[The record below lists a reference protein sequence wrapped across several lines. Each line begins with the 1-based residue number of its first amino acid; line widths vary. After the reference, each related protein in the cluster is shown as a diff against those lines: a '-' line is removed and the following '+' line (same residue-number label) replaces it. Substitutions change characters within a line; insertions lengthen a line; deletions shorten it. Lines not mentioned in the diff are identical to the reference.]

1 MKKTSI
7 FGKLAMG
14 LFAGLCFLTG
24 SGTATAQDTY
34 VKITSA
40 GELEIGQKY
49 LIVCEG
55 DGVAWSSDDL
65 GTAVSIS
72 DNTIV
77 TSIATDADEDGLPH
91 SFTLGGTTDAYT
103 FLDDFGNYIHY
114 QSGTTINRG
123 SETNWSISFEDN
135 GDALIQASSRYILY
149 RNAST
154 DFRAYTDLSQSGTN
168 PVQLYKKQ
176 EAAPDA
182 PTVSLQPSILDL
194 STTPNEATTGTIT
207 VTGANLTQDVTV
219 ALSGDNAAYFSADA
233 ETLTAADIMAE
244 GGKTL
249 TITYTPTEAGVH
261 TATLTL
267 SSDDLTNPVTA
278 TLNGVAIKEVA
289 NLAALYEDYANVNED
304 QTYTLSGNVVVT
316 HMDSYNDRIWVQ
328 DANQTDG
335 GSILLYQCGSVG
347 YDNIHVGDVISGLTG
362 TMLNYYDLL
371 EFLPT
376 ENLNVIETGRALYAD
391 TVTIADLQNVP
402 DHQSALVCIKNV
414 SFSASGTFETGEDY
428 NLSDG
433 SNAIDFYTNFFGAD
447 YIGEAIPEG
456 ELHITGIIGYSYNN
470 VKITARSLT
479 DFNTPGTII
488 IPAPTFS
495 PDPSVTY
502 TDSVEV
508 SIACSQSDAEIFYA
522 IDEAEFEAYD
532 QAFVI
537 KSSCSIRAI
546 AVVGE
551 DSSAVASATYTIR
564 ESWTPQGDTVLYE
577 PFDGFTAGTLEN
589 PSSTRIESQL
599 DEYTL
604 IPGWTGAVV
613 YQAGGSAKLGS
624 SSSQG
629 SLCTPALNL
638 DSERPFAVAF
648 KAMAWRNDA
657 TNLYVIVNG
666 DTTTVSGLDNSGS
679 YTEANMKPFVLSFG
693 PGQENTTIRFEGIRQ
708 SDARFFLDDIRVFY
722 TVEEASLTV
731 PANVE
736 IASLT
741 GQTTTQ
747 RVNVKGLFLTED
759 VNIACPE
766 GNFSVEPATLDAD
779 SVMRVNGADFNI
791 SYNGALSVDSVNL
804 TLTSGELSETIK
816 VYARAV
822 EMTEAANLAELYDH
836 YENLD
841 EEETF
846 RVTGDIVVTHT
857 DSYNTRIWAQDA
869 DMTDGASILI
879 FRAGDYGFENIKVGD
894 VIENLTGTMS
904 VYNNL
909 LEFQPTEALSV
920 SESGHALHADTLTV
934 AEIEAD
940 LLDYQSALVCIKG
953 VEFLTDGTFATGTNY
968 DLLQGQDTLVFRTD
982 YFGADYIGQNIP
994 SEELTIT
1001 GILTQFHDDAQITAR
1016 SLADFA
1022 LPADYLAA
1030 PVFSPAAGTY
1040 TDSMEVSI
1048 SCATEDAEIF
1058 YAIDDAEFTAY
1069 ENAFWIKNS
1078 CNIHAFATLNGE
1090 NSDTTTVAYTIRDTW
1105 TPAGDTLLYEP
1116 FDAFTTG
1123 DWNNDNVAEGS
1134 SDIAEDLDD
1143 YTLMPGWTGAKVYS
1157 VAGTAKMGTSSA
1169 LGYIALPALTLDQ
1182 DKEMFAVSFRAMAWN
1197 GDATTLRLVVN
1208 GDTILVEGLDNNGN
1222 NPDNFKSYSFLF
1234 ENDTEEADICFIGA
1248 KTSKGRFFL
1257 DDVRVCYMAAEPTLM
1272 VDETIEME
1280 AIAGQSTSTTVNV
1293 RGLYLAEDVT
1303 IICPQGHF
1311 SIDPTLLNA
1320 DSVMRS
1326 NGANFTVAY
1335 DGTDIL
1341 DSVSLTLTS
1350 GELSQTVMVYAR
1362 AVEMTQVANLAG
1374 LYDYYENLDEE
1385 ETFRVT
1391 GEIVVTH
1398 TDAFNTRIWAQ
1409 DADMTDGASI
1419 LIFRAG
1425 DYGFADIETGDV
1437 IEGLTGTMS
1446 VYNNLLEFLPTEDL
1460 NVTESGHALHVDTLS
1475 FTEIKAN
1482 LLDYQ
1487 SALVCVENVSFT
1499 TPDSAFT
1506 TGTNYDLLQDQ
1517 DSLVFRTDFYNADYI
1532 GEDIPTGQL
1541 NITGILTQYYDDAQL
1556 TARNMDDIQII
1567 RVANE
1572 AYANSM
1578 EARIYPN
1585 PTSGMFY
1592 IDIEGDAQ
1600 VDIFAANG
1608 TLVESLDLTAG
1619 LHEMNLAHKGIYF
1632 VRISNGKALTVKRV
1646 IVL

>member
-40 GELEIGQKY
+40 EELEIGQKY

-65 GTAVSIS
+65 GTTVSIS

-77 TSIATDADEDGLPH
+77 TTIATNANEESLPH

-123 SETNWSISFEDN
+123 SATNWGISFEDN
-135 GDALIQASSRYILY
+135 GDALIQASSRSILY

-182 PTVSLQPSILDL
+182 PTVSLQPSNLDL

-207 VTGANLTQDVTV
+207 ITGANLTQDITV
-219 ALSGDNAAYFSADA
+219 ALSGDNAGYFSADA

-328 DANQTDG
+328 DANQADG
-335 GSILLYQCGSVG
+335 GSMLLYQCGSVG

-376 ENLNVIETGRALYAD
+376 ENLNIIETGRALYAD

-414 SFSASGTFETGEDY
+414 SFSASGAFETGEDY
-428 NLSDG
+428 DLSDG

-470 VKITARSLT
+470 VKITARSLA

-629 SLCTPALNL
+629 GLCTPALNL

-657 TNLYVIVNG
+657 TNLNVIVNG

-791 SYNGALSVDSVNL
+791 SYNGALSVDSVTL

-816 VYARAV
+816 VYARAIENTQV
-822 EMTEAANLAELYDH
+822 DNLAALYD
-836 YENLD
+836 YYGNID
-841 EEETF
+841 AEEVF
-846 RVTGDIVVTHT
+846 SLRGKVVVTHKNN
-857 DSYNTRIWAQDA
+857 SNSRVWLQDEN
-869 DMTDGASILI
+869 MENGASILA
-879 FRAGDYGFENIKVGD
+879 FRAENYGYADLEVGD
-894 VIENLTGTMS
+894 VIENLTGTLE

-909 LEFQPTEALSV
+909 LEFRPTRTMTASDSNHILFVDTVSV
-920 SESGHALHADTLTV
+920 E
-934 AEIEAD
+934 EINNNILE
-940 LLDYQSALVCIKG
+940 YQSALVCVKDVVFSTEETTFTG
-953 VEFLTDGTFATGTNY
+953 GGNYTLTQGESSLTFRA
-968 DLLQGQDTLVFRTD
+968 D
-982 YFGADYIGQNIP
+982 YHNADYIGQAIP
-994 SEELTIT
+994 DDTISII
-1001 GILTQFHDDAQITAR
+1001 GIVTQYNDDIQLSAR
-1016 SLADFA
+1016 SLADF
-1022 LPADYLAA
+1022 LFPASYIPA
-1030 PVFSPAAGTY
+1030 PTFSPDPSVPY
-1040 TDSMEVSI
+1040 TDSVEVSI
-1048 SCATEDAEIF
+1048 ACSRDDADIF
-1058 YAIDDAEFTAY
+1058 YAIDEAGFEPYTQ
-1069 ENAFWIKNS
+1069 AFILKAS
-1078 CNIHAFATLNGE
+1078 STIRAIAVAGEDSSAVASAT
-1090 NSDTTTVAYTIRDTW
+1090 YTIREAW
-1105 TPAGDTLLYEP
+1105 VPQGDTVLYEP
-1116 FDAFTTG
+1116 FDAFAAG
-1123 DWNNDNVAEGS
+1123 DLSNESNPADGEDIS
-1134 SDIAEDLDD
+1134 SDLDI
-1143 YTLMPGWTGAKVYS
+1143 YTLMPGWTGSRVYQS
-1157 VAGTAKMGTSSA
+1157 VGTAKMGSSSA
-1169 LGYIALPALTLDQ
+1169 AGVLALPSLDLSGN
-1182 DKEMFAVSFRAMAWN
+1182 DGAFAISFRAKAWN
-1197 GDATTLRLVVN
+1197 NDTTAIHLIVN
-1208 GDTILVEGLDNNGN
+1208 GDTTTVGGLDNQGN
-1222 NPDNFKSYSFLF
+1222 SQANLREYVFFF
-1234 ENDTEEADICFIGA
+1234 ENGTENTTISFNAA
-1248 KTSKGRFFL
+1248 KANRARFFL
-1257 DDVRVCYMAAEPTLM
+1257 DDVRVYFAEAPACEAPSNLQVINPGCNPTVVVNWEGSAASFVVALM
-1272 VDETIEME
+1272 NAD
-1280 AIAGQSTSTTVNV
+1280 AS
-1293 RGLYLAEDVT
+1293 D
-1303 IICPQGHF
+1303 
-1311 SIDPTLLNA
+1311 TLLMDTVEEKTYEFVDITPNVEYGWA
-1320 DSVMRS
+1320 VASLCEDGSLLWTR
-1326 NGANFTVAY
+1326 GENFQV
-1335 DGTDIL
+1335 
-1341 DSVSLTLTS
+1341 TL
-1350 GELSQTVMVYAR
+1350 
-1362 AVEMTQVANLAG
+1362 
-1374 LYDYYENLDEE
+1374 
-1385 ETFRVT
+1385 
-1391 GEIVVTH
+1391 
-1398 TDAFNTRIWAQ
+1398 
-1409 DADMTDGASI
+1409 
-1419 LIFRAG
+1419 
-1425 DYGFADIETGDV
+1425 
-1437 IEGLTGTMS
+1437 
-1446 VYNNLLEFLPTEDL
+1446 
-1460 NVTESGHALHVDTLS
+1460 
-1475 FTEIKAN
+1475 
-1482 LLDYQ
+1482 
-1487 SALVCVENVSFT
+1487 
-1499 TPDSAFT
+1499 
-1506 TGTNYDLLQDQ
+1506 
-1517 DSLVFRTDFYNADYI
+1517 
-1532 GEDIPTGQL
+1532 
-1541 NITGILTQYYDDAQL
+1541 
-1556 TARNMDDIQII
+1556 
-1567 RVANE
+1567 ANE
-1572 AYANSM
+1572 ALDAINV
-1578 EARIYPN
+1578 RLYPN
-1585 PTSGMFY
+1585 PTSGLFY
-1592 IDIEGDAQ
+1592 LELNRDAHAD
-1600 VDIFAANG
+1600 VFSANG
-1608 TLVESLDLTAG
+1608 TLMESLDLKAG
-1619 LHEMNLAHKGIYF
+1619 LNEMNLTQKGVYF
-1632 VRISNGKALTVKRV
+1632 VRVSNGKTSTVKRV
-1646 IVL
+1646 VVR

>member
-40 GELEIGQKY
+40 EELEIGQKY

-55 DGVAWSSDDL
+55 DSVAWSSDDL
-65 GTAVSIS
+65 GTTVSIS

-77 TSIATDADEDGLPH
+77 TTIATNANEKSLPH

-103 FLDDFGNYIHY
+103 FLDDFGNYIHHEEK
-114 QSGTTINRG
+114 TTINRG
-123 SETNWSISFEDN
+123 SETNWAISFEGN

-168 PVQLYKKQ
+168 PIQLYKKQ

-335 GSILLYQCGSVG
+335 GSMLLYQCGSVG

-376 ENLNVIETGRALYAD
+376 ENLNVIETGHALYAD

-470 VKITARSLT
+470 VKITARSLA

-508 SIACSQSDAEIFYA
+508 SIACSQTDAEIFYA
-522 IDEAEFEAYD
+522 IDEAGFEAYN

-537 KSSCSIRAI
+537 KNSCIIRAI

-564 ESWTPQGDTVLYE
+564 EFWTPQGDTVLYE
-577 PFDGFTAGTLEN
+577 PFDGFTAGTLAN
-589 PSSTRIESQL
+589 PNSDKIESQL

-604 IPGWTGAVV
+604 IPGWTGANV
-613 YQAGGSAKLGS
+613 YQAGGNAKLGS

-657 TNLYVIVNG
+657 TNLNVIVNG

-779 SVMRVNGADFNI
+779 SVMRVNGSDFNI
-791 SYNGALSVDSVNL
+791 SYNGALSVDSVTL

-816 VYARAV
+816 VYARAIENTQV
-822 EMTEAANLAELYDH
+822 DNLAALYD
-836 YENLD
+836 YYGNID
-841 EEETF
+841 AEEIF
-846 RVTGDIVVTHT
+846 SLRGKVVVTHK
-857 DSYNTRIWAQDA
+857 DDYNSRVWLQDEN
-869 DMTDGASILI
+869 MENGASILA
-879 FRAGDYGFENIKVGD
+879 FRAENYGYADLEVGD
-894 VIENLTGTMS
+894 VIENLTGTLE

-909 LEFQPTEALSV
+909 LEFMPTRTMTASDSNHTLFVDTV
-920 SESGHALHADTLTV
+920 SEE
-934 AEIEAD
+934 EINNNILE
-940 LLDYQSALVCIKG
+940 YQSALVCVKDVVFSTEETTFTG
-953 VEFLTDGTFATGTNY
+953 GGNYTLTQGESSLTFRA
-968 DLLQGQDTLVFRTD
+968 D
-982 YFGADYIGQNIP
+982 YRNADYIGQAIP
-994 SEELTIT
+994 DDTISII
-1001 GILTQFHDDAQITAR
+1001 GIVTQYNDDIQLSAR
-1016 SLADFA
+1016 SLADF
-1022 LPADYLAA
+1022 LFPASYIPA
-1030 PVFSPAAGTY
+1030 PTFSPDPSVPY
-1040 TDSMEVSI
+1040 TDSVEVSI
-1048 SCATEDAEIF
+1048 ACSRDDADIF
-1058 YAIDDAEFTAY
+1058 YAIDEAGFEPYTQ
-1069 ENAFWIKNS
+1069 AFILKAS
-1078 CNIHAFATLNGE
+1078 STIRAIAVAGEDSSAVASAT
-1090 NSDTTTVAYTIRDTW
+1090 YTIREAW
-1105 TPAGDTLLYEP
+1105 VPQGDTVLYEP
-1116 FDAFTTG
+1116 FDAFTAG
-1123 DWNNDNVAEGS
+1123 DLSNESNPADGE
-1134 SDIAEDLDD
+1134 DIASDLDI
-1143 YTLMPGWTGAKVYS
+1143 YTLMPGWTGSRVYQS
-1157 VAGTAKMGTSSA
+1157 VGTAKMGSSSA
-1169 LGYIALPALTLDQ
+1169 AGVLALPSLDLSGNNGA
-1182 DKEMFAVSFRAMAWN
+1182 FAISFRAKAWN
-1197 GDATTLRLVVN
+1197 NDTTAINLIVN
-1208 GDTILVEGLDNNGN
+1208 GDTITVSGLDNQGN
-1222 NPDNFKSYSFLF
+1222 SQANLRKYVFFF
-1234 ENDTEEADICFIGA
+1234 ENGTENTTISFNAIKA
-1248 KTSKGRFFL
+1248 NKARFFL
-1257 DDVRVCYMAAEPTLM
+1257 DDVRVYFAEAPACEAPSNLQVINPGCNPTVVVNWEGSAASFVVALM
-1272 VDETIEME
+1272 
-1280 AIAGQSTSTTVNV
+1280 
-1293 RGLYLAEDVT
+1293 
-1303 IICPQGHF
+1303 
-1311 SIDPTLLNA
+1311 NA
-1320 DSVMRS
+1320 D
-1326 NGANFTVAY
+1326 
-1335 DGTDIL
+1335 
-1341 DSVSLTLTS
+1341 
-1350 GELSQTVMVYAR
+1350 
-1362 AVEMTQVANLAG
+1362 
-1374 LYDYYENLDEE
+1374 
-1385 ETFRVT
+1385 
-1391 GEIVVTH
+1391 
-1398 TDAFNTRIWAQ
+1398 
-1409 DADMTDGASI
+1409 AS
-1419 LIFRAG
+1419 
-1425 DYGFADIETGDV
+1425 
-1437 IEGLTGTMS
+1437 
-1446 VYNNLLEFLPTEDL
+1446 
-1460 NVTESGHALHVDTLS
+1460 DTLFMDTVEEKTYEFVDITPNVEYGWAVAS
-1475 FTEIKAN
+1475 LCEDGS
-1482 LLDYQ
+1482 LLWTRG
-1487 SALVCVENVSFT
+1487 ENFQVT
-1499 TPDSAFT
+1499 
-1506 TGTNYDLLQDQ
+1506 L
-1517 DSLVFRTDFYNADYI
+1517 
-1532 GEDIPTGQL
+1532 
-1541 NITGILTQYYDDAQL
+1541 
-1556 TARNMDDIQII
+1556 
-1567 RVANE
+1567 ANE
-1572 AYANSM
+1572 ALDAINV
-1578 EARIYPN
+1578 RLYPN
-1585 PTSGMFY
+1585 PTSGLFY
-1592 IDIEGDAQ
+1592 LELNRDAHAD
-1600 VDIFAANG
+1600 VFSANG
-1608 TLVESLDLTAG
+1608 TLMESLDLKAG
-1619 LHEMNLAHKGIYF
+1619 LNEMNLTQKGVYF
-1632 VRISNGKALTVKRV
+1632 VRVSNGKASTVKRV
-1646 IVL
+1646 VVR

>member
-1 MKKTSI
+1 M
-7 FGKLAMG
+7 
-14 LFAGLCFLTG
+14 CFLTG

-40 GELEIGQKY
+40 EELEIGQKY

-55 DGVAWSSDDL
+55 DSVAWSSADL
-65 GTAVSIS
+65 GTTVSIS

-77 TSIATDADEDGLPH
+77 TTIATNANEKSLPH

-103 FLDDFGNYIHY
+103 FLDDFGNYIHHEEK
-114 QSGTTINRG
+114 TTINRG
-123 SETNWSISFEDN
+123 SETNWAISFEGN

-168 PVQLYKKQ
+168 PIQLYKKQ

-470 VKITARSLT
+470 VKITARSLA

-508 SIACSQSDAEIFYA
+508 SIACSQTDAEIFYA
-522 IDEAEFEAYD
+522 IDEAGFEAYN

-537 KSSCSIRAI
+537 KNSCIIRAI

-577 PFDGFTAGTLEN
+577 PFDGFTAGTLAN
-589 PSSTRIESQL
+589 PNSDKIESQL

-604 IPGWTGAVV
+604 IPGWTGANV
-613 YQAGGSAKLGS
+613 YQAGGNAKLGS

-657 TNLYVIVNG
+657 TNLNVIVNG

-779 SVMRVNGADFNI
+779 SVMRVNGSDFNI
-791 SYNGALSVDSVNL
+791 SYNGALSVDSVTL

-816 VYARAV
+816 VYARAIENTQV
-822 EMTEAANLAELYDH
+822 DNLAALYD
-836 YENLD
+836 YYGNID
-841 EEETF
+841 AEEIF
-846 RVTGDIVVTHT
+846 SLRGKVVVTHK
-857 DSYNTRIWAQDA
+857 DDYNSRVWLQDEN
-869 DMTDGASILI
+869 MENGASILA
-879 FRAGDYGFENIKVGD
+879 FRAENYGYADLEVGD
-894 VIENLTGTMS
+894 VIENLTGTLE

-909 LEFQPTEALSV
+909 LEFMPTRTMTASDSNHTLFVDTV
-920 SESGHALHADTLTV
+920 SEE
-934 AEIEAD
+934 EINNNILE
-940 LLDYQSALVCIKG
+940 YQSALVCVKDVVFSTEETTFTG
-953 VEFLTDGTFATGTNY
+953 GGNYTLTQGESSLTFRA
-968 DLLQGQDTLVFRTD
+968 D
-982 YFGADYIGQNIP
+982 YRNADYIGQAIP
-994 SEELTIT
+994 DDTISII
-1001 GILTQFHDDAQITAR
+1001 GIVTQYNDDIQLSAR
-1016 SLADFA
+1016 SLADF
-1022 LPADYLAA
+1022 LFPASYIPA
-1030 PVFSPAAGTY
+1030 PTFSPDPSVPY
-1040 TDSMEVSI
+1040 TDSVEVSI
-1048 SCATEDAEIF
+1048 ACSRDDADIF
-1058 YAIDDAEFTAY
+1058 YAIDEAGFEPYTQ
-1069 ENAFWIKNS
+1069 AFILKAS
-1078 CNIHAFATLNGE
+1078 STIRAIAVAGEDSSAVASAT
-1090 NSDTTTVAYTIRDTW
+1090 YTIREAW
-1105 TPAGDTLLYEP
+1105 VPQGDTVLYEP
-1116 FDAFTTG
+1116 FDAFTAG
-1123 DWNNDNVAEGS
+1123 DLSNESNPADGE
-1134 SDIAEDLDD
+1134 DIASDLDI
-1143 YTLMPGWTGAKVYS
+1143 YTLMPGWTGSRVYQS
-1157 VAGTAKMGTSSA
+1157 VGTAKMGSSSA
-1169 LGYIALPALTLDQ
+1169 AGVLALPSLDLSGNNGA
-1182 DKEMFAVSFRAMAWN
+1182 FAISFRAKAWN
-1197 GDATTLRLVVN
+1197 NDTTAINLIVN
-1208 GDTILVEGLDNNGN
+1208 GDTITVSGLDNQGN
-1222 NPDNFKSYSFLF
+1222 SQANLRKYVFFF
-1234 ENDTEEADICFIGA
+1234 ENGTENTTISFNAIKA
-1248 KTSKGRFFL
+1248 NKARFFL
-1257 DDVRVCYMAAEPTLM
+1257 DDVRVYFAEAPACEAPSNLQVINPGCNPTVVVNWEGSAASFVVALM
-1272 VDETIEME
+1272 
-1280 AIAGQSTSTTVNV
+1280 
-1293 RGLYLAEDVT
+1293 
-1303 IICPQGHF
+1303 
-1311 SIDPTLLNA
+1311 NA
-1320 DSVMRS
+1320 D
-1326 NGANFTVAY
+1326 
-1335 DGTDIL
+1335 
-1341 DSVSLTLTS
+1341 
-1350 GELSQTVMVYAR
+1350 
-1362 AVEMTQVANLAG
+1362 
-1374 LYDYYENLDEE
+1374 
-1385 ETFRVT
+1385 
-1391 GEIVVTH
+1391 
-1398 TDAFNTRIWAQ
+1398 
-1409 DADMTDGASI
+1409 AS
-1419 LIFRAG
+1419 
-1425 DYGFADIETGDV
+1425 
-1437 IEGLTGTMS
+1437 
-1446 VYNNLLEFLPTEDL
+1446 
-1460 NVTESGHALHVDTLS
+1460 DTLFMDTVEEKTYEFVDITPNVEYGWAVAS
-1475 FTEIKAN
+1475 LCEDGS
-1482 LLDYQ
+1482 LLWTRG
-1487 SALVCVENVSFT
+1487 ENFQVT
-1499 TPDSAFT
+1499 
-1506 TGTNYDLLQDQ
+1506 L
-1517 DSLVFRTDFYNADYI
+1517 
-1532 GEDIPTGQL
+1532 
-1541 NITGILTQYYDDAQL
+1541 
-1556 TARNMDDIQII
+1556 
-1567 RVANE
+1567 ANE
-1572 AYANSM
+1572 ALDAINV
-1578 EARIYPN
+1578 RLYPN
-1585 PTSGMFY
+1585 PTSGLFY
-1592 IDIEGDAQ
+1592 LELNRDAHAD
-1600 VDIFAANG
+1600 VFSANG
-1608 TLVESLDLTAG
+1608 TLMESLDLKAG
-1619 LHEMNLAHKGIYF
+1619 LNEMNLTQKGVYF
-1632 VRISNGKALTVKRV
+1632 VRVSNGKASTVKRV
-1646 IVL
+1646 VVR

>member
-40 GELEIGQKY
+40 EELEIGQKY

-55 DGVAWSSDDL
+55 DSVAWSSDDL
-65 GTAVSIS
+65 GTTVSIS

-77 TSIATDADEDGLPH
+77 TTIATNANEKSLPH

-103 FLDDFGNYIHY
+103 FLDDFGNYIHHEEK
-114 QSGTTINRG
+114 TTINRG
-123 SETNWSISFEDN
+123 SETNWAISFEGN

-168 PVQLYKKQ
+168 PIQLYKKQ

-335 GSILLYQCGSVG
+335 GSMLLYQCGSVG

-376 ENLNVIETGRALYAD
+376 ENLNVIETGHALYAD

-470 VKITARSLT
+470 VKITARSLA

-508 SIACSQSDAEIFYA
+508 SIACSQTDAEIFYA
-522 IDEAEFEAYD
+522 IDEAGFEAYN

-537 KSSCSIRAI
+537 KNSCIIRAI

-577 PFDGFTAGTLEN
+577 PFDGFTAGTLAN
-589 PSSTRIESQL
+589 PNSDKIESQL

-604 IPGWTGAVV
+604 IPGWTGANV
-613 YQAGGSAKLGS
+613 YQAGGNAKLGS

-657 TNLYVIVNG
+657 TNLNVIVNG

-779 SVMRVNGADFNI
+779 SVMRVNGSDFNI
-791 SYNGALSVDSVNL
+791 SYNGALSVDSVTL

-816 VYARAV
+816 VYARAIENTQV
-822 EMTEAANLAELYDH
+822 DNLAALYD
-836 YENLD
+836 YYGNID
-841 EEETF
+841 AEEIF
-846 RVTGDIVVTHT
+846 SLRGKVVVTHK
-857 DSYNTRIWAQDA
+857 DDYNSRVWLQDEN
-869 DMTDGASILI
+869 MENGASILA
-879 FRAGDYGFENIKVGD
+879 FRAENYGYADLEVGD
-894 VIENLTGTMS
+894 VIENLTGTLE

-909 LEFQPTEALSV
+909 LEFMPTRTMTASDSNHTLFVDTV
-920 SESGHALHADTLTV
+920 SEE
-934 AEIEAD
+934 EINNNILE
-940 LLDYQSALVCIKG
+940 YQSALVCVKDVVFSTEETTFTG
-953 VEFLTDGTFATGTNY
+953 GGNYTLTQGESSLTFRA
-968 DLLQGQDTLVFRTD
+968 D
-982 YFGADYIGQNIP
+982 YRNADYIGQAIP
-994 SEELTIT
+994 DDTISII
-1001 GILTQFHDDAQITAR
+1001 GIVTQYNDDIQLSAR
-1016 SLADFA
+1016 SLADF
-1022 LPADYLAA
+1022 LFPASYIPA
-1030 PVFSPAAGTY
+1030 PTFSPDPSVPY
-1040 TDSMEVSI
+1040 TDSVEVSI
-1048 SCATEDAEIF
+1048 ACSRDDADIF
-1058 YAIDDAEFTAY
+1058 YAIDEAGFEPYTQ
-1069 ENAFWIKNS
+1069 AFILKAS
-1078 CNIHAFATLNGE
+1078 STIRAIAVAGEDSSAVASAT
-1090 NSDTTTVAYTIRDTW
+1090 YTIREAW
-1105 TPAGDTLLYEP
+1105 VPQGDTVLYEP
-1116 FDAFTTG
+1116 FDAFTAG
-1123 DWNNDNVAEGS
+1123 DLSNESNPADGE
-1134 SDIAEDLDD
+1134 DIASDLDI
-1143 YTLMPGWTGAKVYS
+1143 YTLMPGWTGSRVYQS
-1157 VAGTAKMGTSSA
+1157 VGTAKMGSSSA
-1169 LGYIALPALTLDQ
+1169 AGVLALPSLDLSGNNGA
-1182 DKEMFAVSFRAMAWN
+1182 FAISFRAKAWN
-1197 GDATTLRLVVN
+1197 NDTTAINLIVN
-1208 GDTILVEGLDNNGN
+1208 GDTITVSGLDNQGN
-1222 NPDNFKSYSFLF
+1222 SQANLRKYVFFF
-1234 ENDTEEADICFIGA
+1234 ENGTENTTISFNAIKA
-1248 KTSKGRFFL
+1248 NKARFFL
-1257 DDVRVCYMAAEPTLM
+1257 DDVRVYFAEAPACEAPSNLQVINPGCNPTVVVNWEGSAASFVVALM
-1272 VDETIEME
+1272 
-1280 AIAGQSTSTTVNV
+1280 
-1293 RGLYLAEDVT
+1293 
-1303 IICPQGHF
+1303 
-1311 SIDPTLLNA
+1311 NA
-1320 DSVMRS
+1320 D
-1326 NGANFTVAY
+1326 
-1335 DGTDIL
+1335 
-1341 DSVSLTLTS
+1341 
-1350 GELSQTVMVYAR
+1350 
-1362 AVEMTQVANLAG
+1362 
-1374 LYDYYENLDEE
+1374 
-1385 ETFRVT
+1385 
-1391 GEIVVTH
+1391 
-1398 TDAFNTRIWAQ
+1398 
-1409 DADMTDGASI
+1409 AS
-1419 LIFRAG
+1419 
-1425 DYGFADIETGDV
+1425 
-1437 IEGLTGTMS
+1437 
-1446 VYNNLLEFLPTEDL
+1446 
-1460 NVTESGHALHVDTLS
+1460 DTLFMDTVEEKTYEFVDITPNVEYGWAVAS
-1475 FTEIKAN
+1475 LCEDGS
-1482 LLDYQ
+1482 LLWTRG
-1487 SALVCVENVSFT
+1487 ENFQVT
-1499 TPDSAFT
+1499 
-1506 TGTNYDLLQDQ
+1506 L
-1517 DSLVFRTDFYNADYI
+1517 
-1532 GEDIPTGQL
+1532 
-1541 NITGILTQYYDDAQL
+1541 
-1556 TARNMDDIQII
+1556 
-1567 RVANE
+1567 ANE
-1572 AYANSM
+1572 ALDAINV
-1578 EARIYPN
+1578 RLYPN
-1585 PTSGMFY
+1585 PTSGLFY
-1592 IDIEGDAQ
+1592 LELNRDAHAD
-1600 VDIFAANG
+1600 VFSANG
-1608 TLVESLDLTAG
+1608 TLMESLDLKAG
-1619 LHEMNLAHKGIYF
+1619 LNEMNLTQKGVYF
-1632 VRISNGKALTVKRV
+1632 VRVSNGKASTVKRV
-1646 IVL
+1646 VVR

>member
-14 LFAGLCFLTG
+14 LFAGLLTLSMNTTQVHAQFSPEDITPANLPFEFNGVRNDINAANGIVHDGLG
-24 SGTATAQDTY
+24 SDYSANGGPNTRLKFDGTGDY
-34 VKITSA
+34 VVVAFTSA
-40 GELEIGQKY
+40 PQTLSFYYKANSGKNNFEGSSFLLESSTNGTSWTTLKTYSKDNITEYQKE
-49 LIVCEG
+49 VQE
-55 DGVAWSSDDL
+55 
-65 GTAVSIS
+65 
-72 DNTIV
+72 TI
-77 TSIATDADEDGLPH
+77 D
-91 SFTLGGTTDAYT
+91 
-103 FLDDFGNYIHY
+103 
-114 QSGTTINRG
+114 
-123 SETNWSISFEDN
+123 
-135 GDALIQASSRYILY
+135 
-149 RNAST
+149 
-154 DFRAYTDLSQSGTN
+154 
-168 PVQLYKKQ
+168 
-176 EAAPDA
+176 
-182 PTVSLQPSILDL
+182 DL
-194 STTPNEATTGTIT
+194 STDIRYFRWTYTKGDGNMGFGNISITPALNPSSPTISIAPESLSFNTTANESATETIT
-207 VTGANLTQDVTV
+207 ITGANLTQNITV
-219 ALSGDNAAYFSADA
+219 ALSGDNAAYFRADA

-316 HMDSYNDRIWVQ
+316 HMDSYNERIWVQ

-335 GSILLYQCGSVG
+335 GSMLLYRCGSVG

-376 ENLNVIETGRALYAD
+376 ENLSVIETGHALYAD

-470 VKITARSLT
+470 VKITARSLA

-502 TDSVEV
+502 ADSVEV
-508 SIACSQSDAEIFYA
+508 SIACSQFDAEIFYA

-589 PSSTRIESQL
+589 PSSARIESQL

-629 SLCTPALNL
+629 GLCTPALNL

-791 SYNGALSVDSVNL
+791 SYNGALSVDSVTL

-846 RVTGDIVVTHT
+846 RVTGEIVVTHT
-857 DSYNTRIWAQDA
+857 DAFNTRIWAQDA

-909 LEFQPTEALSV
+909 LEFLPTEALSV
-920 SESGHALHADTLTV
+920 SESGRALHADTLTV
-934 AEIEAD
+934 AEIEAN

-1016 SLADFA
+1016 SLADF
-1022 LPADYLAA
+1022 LFPASYIPA
-1030 PVFSPAAGTY
+1030 PTFSPDPSVPY
-1040 TDSMEVSI
+1040 TDSVEVSI
-1048 SCATEDAEIF
+1048 ACSRDDADIF
-1058 YAIDDAEFTAY
+1058 YAIDEAGFEPYTQ
-1069 ENAFWIKNS
+1069 AFILKAS
-1078 CNIHAFATLNGE
+1078 STIRAIAVAGEDSSAVASAT
-1090 NSDTTTVAYTIRDTW
+1090 YTIREAW
-1105 TPAGDTLLYEP
+1105 VPQGDTVLYEP
-1116 FDAFTTG
+1116 FDAFTAG
-1123 DWNNDNVAEGS
+1123 DLSNESNPADGEDIS
-1134 SDIAEDLDD
+1134 SDLDI
-1143 YTLMPGWTGAKVYS
+1143 YTLMPGWTGSRVYQS
-1157 VAGTAKMGTSSA
+1157 VGTAKMGSSSA
-1169 LGYIALPALTLDQ
+1169 AGVLALPSLDLSGNNGA
-1182 DKEMFAVSFRAMAWN
+1182 FAISFRAKAWN
-1197 GDATTLRLVVN
+1197 NDTTAINLIVN
-1208 GDTILVEGLDNNGN
+1208 GDTTTVSGLDNQGN
-1222 NPDNFKSYSFLF
+1222 SQANLRKYVFFF
-1234 ENDTEEADICFIGA
+1234 ENGTENTTISFNAIKA
-1248 KTSKGRFFL
+1248 NKARFFL
-1257 DDVRVCYMAAEPTLM
+1257 DDVRVYFAEAPACEAPSNLQSENPGCSPIYVSWEGSAPAYLIALLSADGMDTVFRDTITENSYEFFEQM
-1272 VDETIEME
+1272 ETETE
-1280 AIAGQSTSTTVNV
+1280 YGWAVAS
-1293 RGLYLAEDVT
+1293 LCEDGRVLWT
-1303 IICPQGHF
+1303 K
-1311 SIDPTLLNA
+1311 A
-1320 DSVMRS
+1320 DHNIR
-1326 NGANFTVAY
+1326 
-1335 DGTDIL
+1335 L
-1341 DSVSLTLTS
+1341 
-1350 GELSQTVMVYAR
+1350 ELSNEEMDFFQT
-1362 AVEMTQVANLAG
+1362 
-1374 LYDYYENLDEE
+1374 
-1385 ETFRVT
+1385 
-1391 GEIVVTH
+1391 
-1398 TDAFNTRIWAQ
+1398 
-1409 DADMTDGASI
+1409 
-1419 LIFRAG
+1419 
-1425 DYGFADIETGDV
+1425 
-1437 IEGLTGTMS
+1437 
-1446 VYNNLLEFLPTEDL
+1446 
-1460 NVTESGHALHVDTLS
+1460 
-1475 FTEIKAN
+1475 
-1482 LLDYQ
+1482 
-1487 SALVCVENVSFT
+1487 
-1499 TPDSAFT
+1499 
-1506 TGTNYDLLQDQ
+1506 
-1517 DSLVFRTDFYNADYI
+1517 
-1532 GEDIPTGQL
+1532 
-1541 NITGILTQYYDDAQL
+1541 
-1556 TARNMDDIQII
+1556 
-1567 RVANE
+1567 
-1572 AYANSM
+1572 
-1578 EARIYPN
+1578 RIYPN
-1585 PTSGMFY
+1585 PSSGLFH
-1592 IDIEGDAQ
+1592 IEISNNAK
-1600 VDIFAANG
+1600 VDVFTANG
-1608 TLVESLDLTAG
+1608 TLIQSKEWTAG
-1619 LHEMNLAHKGIYF
+1619 LHEVVLENNGIYF
-1632 VRISNGKALTVKRV
+1632 IRISQGGHSTVKRV
-1646 IVL
+1646 VVR

>member
-40 GELEIGQKY
+40 EELEIGQKY

-55 DGVAWSSDDL
+55 DSVAWSSDDL
-65 GTAVSIS
+65 GTTVSIS

-77 TSIATDADEDGLPH
+77 TTIATNANEKSLPH

-103 FLDDFGNYIHY
+103 FLDDFGNYIHHEEK
-114 QSGTTINRG
+114 TTINRG
-123 SETNWSISFEDN
+123 SETNWAISFEGN

-168 PVQLYKKQ
+168 PIQLYKKQ

-335 GSILLYQCGSVG
+335 GSMLLYQCGSVG

-376 ENLNVIETGRALYAD
+376 ENLNVIETGHALYAD

-470 VKITARSLT
+470 VKITARSLA

-508 SIACSQSDAEIFYA
+508 SIACSQTDAEIFYA
-522 IDEAEFEAYD
+522 IDEAGFEAYN

-537 KSSCSIRAI
+537 KNSCIIRAI

-577 PFDGFTAGTLEN
+577 PFDGFTAGTLAN
-589 PSSTRIESQL
+589 PNSDKIESQL

-604 IPGWTGAVV
+604 IPGWTGANV
-613 YQAGGSAKLGS
+613 YQAGGNAKLGS

-657 TNLYVIVNG
+657 TNLNVIVNG

-779 SVMRVNGADFNI
+779 SVMRVNGSDFNI
-791 SYNGALSVDSVNL
+791 SYNGALSVDSVTL

-816 VYARAV
+816 VYARAIENTQV
-822 EMTEAANLAELYDH
+822 DNLAALYD
-836 YENLD
+836 YYGNID
-841 EEETF
+841 AEEIF
-846 RVTGDIVVTHT
+846 SLRGKVVVTHK
-857 DSYNTRIWAQDA
+857 DDYNSRVWLQDEN
-869 DMTDGASILI
+869 MENGASILA
-879 FRAGDYGFENIKVGD
+879 FRAENYGYADLEVGD
-894 VIENLTGTMS
+894 VIENLTGTLE

-909 LEFQPTEALSV
+909 LEFMPTRTMTASDSNHTLFVDTV
-920 SESGHALHADTLTV
+920 SEE
-934 AEIEAD
+934 EINNNILE
-940 LLDYQSALVCIKG
+940 YQSALVCVKDVVFSTEETTFTG
-953 VEFLTDGTFATGTNY
+953 GGNYTLTQGESSLTFRA
-968 DLLQGQDTLVFRTD
+968 D
-982 YFGADYIGQNIP
+982 YRNADYIGQAIP
-994 SEELTIT
+994 DDTISII
-1001 GILTQFHDDAQITAR
+1001 GIVTQYNDDIQLSAR
-1016 SLADFA
+1016 SLADF
-1022 LPADYLAA
+1022 LFPASYIPA
-1030 PVFSPAAGTY
+1030 PTFSPDPSVPY
-1040 TDSMEVSI
+1040 TDSVEVSI
-1048 SCATEDAEIF
+1048 ACSRDDADIF
-1058 YAIDDAEFTAY
+1058 YAIDEAGFEPYTQ
-1069 ENAFWIKNS
+1069 AFILKAS
-1078 CNIHAFATLNGE
+1078 STIRAIAVAGEDSSAVASAT
-1090 NSDTTTVAYTIRDTW
+1090 YTIREAW
-1105 TPAGDTLLYEP
+1105 VPQGDTVLYEP
-1116 FDAFTTG
+1116 FDAFTAG
-1123 DWNNDNVAEGS
+1123 DLSNESNPADGE
-1134 SDIAEDLDD
+1134 DIASDLDI
-1143 YTLMPGWTGAKVYS
+1143 YTLMPGWTGSRVYQS
-1157 VAGTAKMGTSSA
+1157 VGTAKMGSSSA
-1169 LGYIALPALTLDQ
+1169 AGVLALPSLDLSGNNGA
-1182 DKEMFAVSFRAMAWN
+1182 FAISFRAKAWN
-1197 GDATTLRLVVN
+1197 NDTTAINLIVN
-1208 GDTILVEGLDNNGN
+1208 GDTITVSGLDNQGN
-1222 NPDNFKSYSFLF
+1222 SQANLRKYVFFF
-1234 ENDTEEADICFIGA
+1234 ENGTENTTISFNAIKA
-1248 KTSKGRFFL
+1248 NKARFFL
-1257 DDVRVCYMAAEPTLM
+1257 DDVRVYFAEAPACEAPSNLQVINPGCNPTVVVNWEGSAASFVVALM
-1272 VDETIEME
+1272 
-1280 AIAGQSTSTTVNV
+1280 
-1293 RGLYLAEDVT
+1293 
-1303 IICPQGHF
+1303 
-1311 SIDPTLLNA
+1311 NA
-1320 DSVMRS
+1320 D
-1326 NGANFTVAY
+1326 
-1335 DGTDIL
+1335 
-1341 DSVSLTLTS
+1341 
-1350 GELSQTVMVYAR
+1350 
-1362 AVEMTQVANLAG
+1362 
-1374 LYDYYENLDEE
+1374 
-1385 ETFRVT
+1385 
-1391 GEIVVTH
+1391 
-1398 TDAFNTRIWAQ
+1398 
-1409 DADMTDGASI
+1409 AS
-1419 LIFRAG
+1419 
-1425 DYGFADIETGDV
+1425 
-1437 IEGLTGTMS
+1437 
-1446 VYNNLLEFLPTEDL
+1446 
-1460 NVTESGHALHVDTLS
+1460 DTLFMDTVEEKTYEFVDITPNVEYGWAVAS
-1475 FTEIKAN
+1475 LCEDGS
-1482 LLDYQ
+1482 LLWTRG
-1487 SALVCVENVSFT
+1487 ENFQVT
-1499 TPDSAFT
+1499 
-1506 TGTNYDLLQDQ
+1506 L
-1517 DSLVFRTDFYNADYI
+1517 
-1532 GEDIPTGQL
+1532 
-1541 NITGILTQYYDDAQL
+1541 
-1556 TARNMDDIQII
+1556 
-1567 RVANE
+1567 ANE
-1572 AYANSM
+1572 ALDAINV
-1578 EARIYPN
+1578 RLYPN
-1585 PTSGMFY
+1585 PTSGLFY
-1592 IDIEGDAQ
+1592 LELNRDAHAD
-1600 VDIFAANG
+1600 VFSANG
-1608 TLVESLDLTAG
+1608 TLMETLDLKAG
-1619 LHEMNLAHKGIYF
+1619 LNEMNLTQKGVYF
-1632 VRISNGKALTVKRV
+1632 VRVSNGKTSTVKRV
-1646 IVL
+1646 VVR

>member
-40 GELEIGQKY
+40 EELEIGQKY

-65 GTAVSIS
+65 GTTVSIS

-77 TSIATDADEDGLPH
+77 TTIATNADEESLPH

-123 SETNWSISFEDN
+123 SATNWGISFEDN
-135 GDALIQASSRYILY
+135 GDALIQASSRSILY

-182 PTVSLQPSILDL
+182 PTVSLQPSSLDL

-207 VTGANLTQDVTV
+207 ITGANLTQDITV
-219 ALSGDNAAYFSADA
+219 ALSGDNAGYFSADA

-335 GSILLYQCGSVG
+335 GSMLLYQCGSVG

-428 NLSDG
+428 DLSDG

-470 VKITARSLT
+470 VKITARSLA

-522 IDEAEFEAYD
+522 IDEAGFEAYD

-589 PSSTRIESQL
+589 PSSARIESQL

-629 SLCTPALNL
+629 GLCTPALNL

-657 TNLYVIVNG
+657 TNLNVIVNG

-791 SYNGALSVDSVNL
+791 SYNGALSVDSVTL

-816 VYARAV
+816 VYARAIENTQV
-822 EMTEAANLAELYDH
+822 DNLAALYD
-836 YENLD
+836 YYDNID
-841 EEETF
+841 AEEVF
-846 RVTGDIVVTHT
+846 SLRGKVVVTHK
-857 DSYNTRIWAQDA
+857 DDYNSRVWLQDEN
-869 DMTDGASILI
+869 MENGASILT
-879 FRAGDYGFENIKVGD
+879 FRAENYGYADLEVGD
-894 VIENLTGTMS
+894 VIENLTGTLE

-909 LEFQPTEALSV
+909 LEFRPTRTMTASDSNHILFVDTVSV
-920 SESGHALHADTLTV
+920 E
-934 AEIEAD
+934 EINNNILE
-940 LLDYQSALVCIKG
+940 YQSALVCVKDVVFSTEETTFTG
-953 VEFLTDGTFATGTNY
+953 GGNYTLTQGESSLTFRA
-968 DLLQGQDTLVFRTD
+968 D
-982 YFGADYIGQNIP
+982 YHNADYIGQAIP
-994 SEELTIT
+994 DDTISII
-1001 GILTQFHDDAQITAR
+1001 GIVTQYNDDIQLSAR
-1016 SLADFA
+1016 SLADF
-1022 LPADYLAA
+1022 LFPASYIPA
-1030 PVFSPAAGTY
+1030 PTFSPDPSVPY
-1040 TDSMEVSI
+1040 TDSVEVSI
-1048 SCATEDAEIF
+1048 ACSRDDADIF
-1058 YAIDDAEFTAY
+1058 YAIDEAGFEPYTQ
-1069 ENAFWIKNS
+1069 AFILKAS
-1078 CNIHAFATLNGE
+1078 STIRAIAVAGEDSSAVASAT
-1090 NSDTTTVAYTIRDTW
+1090 YTIREAW
-1105 TPAGDTLLYEP
+1105 VPQGDTVLYEP
-1116 FDAFTTG
+1116 FDAFAAG
-1123 DWNNDNVAEGS
+1123 DLSNESNPADGEDIS
-1134 SDIAEDLDD
+1134 SDLDI
-1143 YTLMPGWTGAKVYS
+1143 YTLMPGWTGSRVYQS
-1157 VAGTAKMGTSSA
+1157 VGTAKMGSSSA
-1169 LGYIALPALTLDQ
+1169 AGVLALPSLDLSGNNGA
-1182 DKEMFAVSFRAMAWN
+1182 FAISFRAKAWN
-1197 GDATTLRLVVN
+1197 NDTTAINLIVN
-1208 GDTILVEGLDNNGN
+1208 GDTTTVGGLDNQGN
-1222 NPDNFKSYSFLF
+1222 SQANLREYVFFF
-1234 ENDTEEADICFIGA
+1234 ENGTENTTISFNAA
-1248 KTSKGRFFL
+1248 KANRARFFL
-1257 DDVRVCYMAAEPTLM
+1257 DDVRVYFAEAPACEAPSNLQVINPGCNPTVVVNWEGSAASFVVALM
-1272 VDETIEME
+1272 NAD
-1280 AIAGQSTSTTVNV
+1280 AS
-1293 RGLYLAEDVT
+1293 D
-1303 IICPQGHF
+1303 
-1311 SIDPTLLNA
+1311 TLLMDTVEEKTYEFVDITPNVEYGWA
-1320 DSVMRS
+1320 VASLCEDGSLLWTR
-1326 NGANFTVAY
+1326 GENFQV
-1335 DGTDIL
+1335 
-1341 DSVSLTLTS
+1341 TL
-1350 GELSQTVMVYAR
+1350 
-1362 AVEMTQVANLAG
+1362 
-1374 LYDYYENLDEE
+1374 
-1385 ETFRVT
+1385 
-1391 GEIVVTH
+1391 
-1398 TDAFNTRIWAQ
+1398 
-1409 DADMTDGASI
+1409 
-1419 LIFRAG
+1419 
-1425 DYGFADIETGDV
+1425 
-1437 IEGLTGTMS
+1437 
-1446 VYNNLLEFLPTEDL
+1446 
-1460 NVTESGHALHVDTLS
+1460 
-1475 FTEIKAN
+1475 
-1482 LLDYQ
+1482 
-1487 SALVCVENVSFT
+1487 
-1499 TPDSAFT
+1499 
-1506 TGTNYDLLQDQ
+1506 
-1517 DSLVFRTDFYNADYI
+1517 
-1532 GEDIPTGQL
+1532 
-1541 NITGILTQYYDDAQL
+1541 
-1556 TARNMDDIQII
+1556 
-1567 RVANE
+1567 ANE
-1572 AYANSM
+1572 ALDAINV
-1578 EARIYPN
+1578 RLYPN
-1585 PTSGMFY
+1585 PTSGLFY
-1592 IDIEGDAQ
+1592 LELNRDAHAD
-1600 VDIFAANG
+1600 VFSANG
-1608 TLVESLDLTAG
+1608 TLMESLDLKAG
-1619 LHEMNLAHKGIYF
+1619 LNEMNLTQKGVYF
-1632 VRISNGKALTVKRV
+1632 VRVSNGKTSTVKRV
-1646 IVL
+1646 VVR

>member
-123 SETNWSISFEDN
+123 SATNWDISFEDN
-135 GDALIQASSRYILY
+135 GDALIQASNRYILY
-149 RNAST
+149 RDTST
-154 DFRAYTDLSQSGTN
+154 DFRAYTNLSQSETN

-182 PTVSLQPSILDL
+182 PTVSLQPSSLDL

-207 VTGANLTQDVTV
+207 ITGANLTQNITV
-219 ALSGDNAAYFSADA
+219 ALSGDNAGCFSADA

-328 DANQTDG
+328 DANQNDG
-335 GSILLYQCGSVG
+335 GSMLLYQCGSVG

-376 ENLNVIETGRALYAD
+376 ENLNVIETGHALYAD

-470 VKITARSLT
+470 VKITARSLA

-502 TDSVEV
+502 ADSVEV

-577 PFDGFTAGTLEN
+577 PFDGFTDGTLEN
-589 PSSTRIESQL
+589 PSSTKIEGQL

-657 TNLYVIVNG
+657 TNLNVIVNG

-779 SVMRVNGADFNI
+779 SVMRVNGSDFNI
-791 SYNGALSVDSVNL
+791 SYNGALSVDSVTL

-816 VYARAV
+816 VYARAIENTQV
-822 EMTEAANLAELYDH
+822 DNLAALYD
-836 YENLD
+836 YYGNID
-841 EEETF
+841 AEEIF
-846 RVTGDIVVTHT
+846 SLRGKVVVTHK
-857 DSYNTRIWAQDA
+857 DDNNSRVWLQDEN
-869 DMTDGASILI
+869 MENGASILA
-879 FRAGDYGFENIKVGD
+879 FRAENYGYADLEVGD
-894 VIENLTGTMS
+894 VIENLTGTLE

-909 LEFQPTEALSV
+909 LEFMPTRTMTASDSNHTLFVDTVSV
-920 SESGHALHADTLTV
+920 E
-934 AEIEAD
+934 EINNNILE
-940 LLDYQSALVCIKG
+940 YQSALVCVKDVVFSTEETTFTG
-953 VEFLTDGTFATGTNY
+953 GGNYTLTQGESSLTFRA
-968 DLLQGQDTLVFRTD
+968 D
-982 YFGADYIGQNIP
+982 YRNADYIGQAIP
-994 SEELTIT
+994 ADTISII
-1001 GILTQFHDDAQITAR
+1001 GIVTQFGNNVQLSAR
-1016 SLADFA
+1016 SLADF
-1022 LPADYLAA
+1022 LFPASYIPA
-1030 PVFSPAAGTY
+1030 PTFSPDPSVPY
-1040 TDSMEVSI
+1040 TDSVEVSI
-1048 SCATEDAEIF
+1048 ACSRDDADIF
-1058 YAIDDAEFTAY
+1058 YAIDEAGFEPYTQ
-1069 ENAFWIKNS
+1069 AFILKAS
-1078 CNIHAFATLNGE
+1078 STIRAIAVAGEDSSAVASAT
-1090 NSDTTTVAYTIRDTW
+1090 YTIREAW
-1105 TPAGDTLLYEP
+1105 VPQGDTVLYEP
-1116 FDAFTTG
+1116 FDAFTAG
-1123 DWNNDNVAEGS
+1123 DLSNESNPADGE
-1134 SDIAEDLDD
+1134 DIASDLDI
-1143 YTLMPGWTGAKVYS
+1143 YTLMPGWTGSRVYQS
-1157 VAGTAKMGTSSA
+1157 VGTAKMGSSSA
-1169 LGYIALPALTLDQ
+1169 AGVLALPSLDLSGNNGA
-1182 DKEMFAVSFRAMAWN
+1182 FAISFRAKAWN
-1197 GDATTLRLVVN
+1197 NDTTALNLIVN
-1208 GDTILVEGLDNNGN
+1208 GDTITVSGLDNQGN
-1222 NPDNFKSYSFLF
+1222 SQANLRKYVFFF
-1234 ENDTEEADICFIGA
+1234 ENGTENTTISFNAIKA
-1248 KTSKGRFFL
+1248 NKARFFL
-1257 DDVRVCYMAAEPTLM
+1257 DDVRVYFAEAPACEAPSNLQVINPGCNPTVVVNWEGSAASFVVALM
-1272 VDETIEME
+1272 NAD
-1280 AIAGQSTSTTVNV
+1280 AS
-1293 RGLYLAEDVT
+1293 D
-1303 IICPQGHF
+1303 
-1311 SIDPTLLNA
+1311 TLLMDTVEEKTYEFVDITPNVEYGWA
-1320 DSVMRS
+1320 VASLCEDGSLLWTR
-1326 NGANFTVAY
+1326 GENFQV
-1335 DGTDIL
+1335 
-1341 DSVSLTLTS
+1341 TL
-1350 GELSQTVMVYAR
+1350 
-1362 AVEMTQVANLAG
+1362 
-1374 LYDYYENLDEE
+1374 
-1385 ETFRVT
+1385 
-1391 GEIVVTH
+1391 
-1398 TDAFNTRIWAQ
+1398 
-1409 DADMTDGASI
+1409 
-1419 LIFRAG
+1419 
-1425 DYGFADIETGDV
+1425 
-1437 IEGLTGTMS
+1437 
-1446 VYNNLLEFLPTEDL
+1446 
-1460 NVTESGHALHVDTLS
+1460 
-1475 FTEIKAN
+1475 
-1482 LLDYQ
+1482 
-1487 SALVCVENVSFT
+1487 
-1499 TPDSAFT
+1499 
-1506 TGTNYDLLQDQ
+1506 
-1517 DSLVFRTDFYNADYI
+1517 
-1532 GEDIPTGQL
+1532 
-1541 NITGILTQYYDDAQL
+1541 
-1556 TARNMDDIQII
+1556 
-1567 RVANE
+1567 ANE
-1572 AYANSM
+1572 ALDAINV
-1578 EARIYPN
+1578 RLYPN
-1585 PTSGMFY
+1585 PTSGLFY
-1592 IDIEGDAQ
+1592 LELNRDAHAD
-1600 VDIFAANG
+1600 VFSANG
-1608 TLVESLDLTAG
+1608 TLMESLDLKAG
-1619 LHEMNLAHKGIYF
+1619 LNEMNLTQKGVYF
-1632 VRISNGKALTVKRV
+1632 VRVSNGKASTVKRV
-1646 IVL
+1646 VVR

>member
-123 SETNWSISFEDN
+123 SATNWDISFEDN
-135 GDALIQASSRYILY
+135 GDALIQASNRYILY
-149 RNAST
+149 RDTST
-154 DFRAYTDLSQSGTN
+154 DFRAYTNLSQSETN

-182 PTVSLQPSILDL
+182 PTVSLQPSSLDL

-207 VTGANLTQDVTV
+207 ITGANLTQNITV
-219 ALSGDNAAYFSADA
+219 ALSGDNAGCFSADA

-335 GSILLYQCGSVG
+335 GSMLLYQCGSVG

-376 ENLNVIETGRALYAD
+376 ENLNVIETGHALYAD

-433 SNAIDFYTNFFGAD
+433 SNAIDFYTNFYGAD

-456 ELHITGIIGYSYNN
+456 ELHITGIIGYSYNK
-470 VKITARSLT
+470 VKITARSLA
-479 DFNTPGTII
+479 DFNTPGAII

-508 SIACSQSDAEIFYA
+508 SIACSQTDAEIFYA

-537 KSSCSIRAI
+537 KNSCSIRAI

-577 PFDGFTAGTLEN
+577 PFDGFTAGTLAN
-589 PSSTRIESQL
+589 PNSDKIESQL

-604 IPGWTGAVV
+604 IPGWTGANV
-613 YQAGGSAKLGS
+613 YQAGGNAKLGS

-657 TNLYVIVNG
+657 TNLNVIVNG

-791 SYNGALSVDSVNL
+791 SYNGALSVDSVTL

-816 VYARAV
+816 VYARAIENTQV
-822 EMTEAANLAELYDH
+822 DNLAALYD
-836 YENLD
+836 YYGNID
-841 EEETF
+841 AEEVF
-846 RVTGDIVVTHT
+846 SLRGKVVVTHKNN
-857 DSYNTRIWAQDA
+857 SNSRVWLQDEN
-869 DMTDGASILI
+869 MENGASILA
-879 FRAGDYGFENIKVGD
+879 FRAENYGYADLEVGD
-894 VIENLTGTMS
+894 VIENLTGTLE

-909 LEFQPTEALSV
+909 LEFRPTRTMTASDSNHILFVDTVSV
-920 SESGHALHADTLTV
+920 E
-934 AEIEAD
+934 EINNNILE
-940 LLDYQSALVCIKG
+940 YQSALVCVKDVVFSTEETTFTG
-953 VEFLTDGTFATGTNY
+953 GGNYTLTQGESSLTFRA
-968 DLLQGQDTLVFRTD
+968 D
-982 YFGADYIGQNIP
+982 YHNADYIGQAIP
-994 SEELTIT
+994 DDTISII
-1001 GILTQFHDDAQITAR
+1001 GIVTQYNDDIQLSAR
-1016 SLADFA
+1016 SLADF
-1022 LPADYLAA
+1022 LFPASYIPA
-1030 PVFSPAAGTY
+1030 PTFSPDPSVPY
-1040 TDSMEVSI
+1040 TDSVEVSI
-1048 SCATEDAEIF
+1048 ACSRDDADIF
-1058 YAIDDAEFTAY
+1058 YAIDEAGFEPYTQ
-1069 ENAFWIKNS
+1069 AFILKAS
-1078 CNIHAFATLNGE
+1078 STIRAIAVAGEDSSAVASAT
-1090 NSDTTTVAYTIRDTW
+1090 YTIREAW
-1105 TPAGDTLLYEP
+1105 VPQGDTVLYEP
-1116 FDAFTTG
+1116 FDAFTAG
-1123 DWNNDNVAEGS
+1123 DLSNESNPADGEDIS
-1134 SDIAEDLDD
+1134 SDLDI
-1143 YTLMPGWTGAKVYS
+1143 YTLMPGWTGSRVYQS
-1157 VAGTAKMGTSSA
+1157 VGTAKMGSSSA
-1169 LGYIALPALTLDQ
+1169 AGVLALPSLDLSGN
-1182 DKEMFAVSFRAMAWN
+1182 DGAFAISFRAKAWN
-1197 GDATTLRLVVN
+1197 NDTTAINLIVN
-1208 GDTILVEGLDNNGN
+1208 GDTTTVSGLDNQGN
-1222 NPDNFKSYSFLF
+1222 SQANLRKYVFFF
-1234 ENDTEEADICFIGA
+1234 ENGTENTTISFNAIKA
-1248 KTSKGRFFL
+1248 NKARFFL
-1257 DDVRVCYMAAEPTLM
+1257 DDVRVYFAEAPACEAPSNLQVINPGCNPTVVVNWEGSAASFVVALM
-1272 VDETIEME
+1272 NAD
-1280 AIAGQSTSTTVNV
+1280 AS
-1293 RGLYLAEDVT
+1293 D
-1303 IICPQGHF
+1303 
-1311 SIDPTLLNA
+1311 TLLMDTVEEKTYEFVDITPNVEYGWA
-1320 DSVMRS
+1320 VASLCEDGSLLWTR
-1326 NGANFTVAY
+1326 GENFQV
-1335 DGTDIL
+1335 
-1341 DSVSLTLTS
+1341 TL
-1350 GELSQTVMVYAR
+1350 
-1362 AVEMTQVANLAG
+1362 
-1374 LYDYYENLDEE
+1374 
-1385 ETFRVT
+1385 
-1391 GEIVVTH
+1391 
-1398 TDAFNTRIWAQ
+1398 
-1409 DADMTDGASI
+1409 
-1419 LIFRAG
+1419 
-1425 DYGFADIETGDV
+1425 
-1437 IEGLTGTMS
+1437 
-1446 VYNNLLEFLPTEDL
+1446 
-1460 NVTESGHALHVDTLS
+1460 
-1475 FTEIKAN
+1475 
-1482 LLDYQ
+1482 
-1487 SALVCVENVSFT
+1487 
-1499 TPDSAFT
+1499 
-1506 TGTNYDLLQDQ
+1506 
-1517 DSLVFRTDFYNADYI
+1517 
-1532 GEDIPTGQL
+1532 
-1541 NITGILTQYYDDAQL
+1541 
-1556 TARNMDDIQII
+1556 
-1567 RVANE
+1567 ANE
-1572 AYANSM
+1572 ALDAINV
-1578 EARIYPN
+1578 RLYPN
-1585 PTSGMFY
+1585 PTSGLFY
-1592 IDIEGDAQ
+1592 LELNRDAHAD
-1600 VDIFAANG
+1600 VFSANG
-1608 TLVESLDLTAG
+1608 TLMESLDLKAG
-1619 LHEMNLAHKGIYF
+1619 LNEMNLTQKGVYF
-1632 VRISNGKALTVKRV
+1632 VRVSNGKTSTVKRV
-1646 IVL
+1646 VVR

>member
-24 SGTATAQDTY
+24 SNAQNTY
-34 VKITSA
+34 VKVTSTEDLEA
-40 GELEIGQKY
+40 GGKY
-49 LIVCEG
+49 LIVCESHSMAMG
-55 DGVAWSSDDL
+55 GQTNTNYRGHV
-65 GTAVSIS
+65 TVSIS
-72 DNTIV
+72 SNTISTAV
-77 TSIATDADEDGLPH
+77 AASESDDAPFEI
-91 SFTLGGTTDAYT
+91 TLGGTDGAWTLQDEASDNY
-103 FLDDFGNYIHY
+103 LRLNANGNNLH
-114 QSGTTINRG
+114 SGDSYEWT
-123 SETNWSISFEDN
+123 ISFDQEGN
-135 GDALIQASSRYILY
+135 AQI
-149 RNAST
+149 NAST
-154 DFRAYTDLSQSGTN
+154 FPERFIRYNASSPRFACYRSSSTN
-168 PVQLYKKQ
+168 MSEVQLYKKQ
-176 EAAPDA
+176 EAAPEA
-182 PTVSLQPSILDL
+182 PTVSLQPSSLDL

-207 VTGANLTQDVTV
+207 ITGANLTQDITV
-219 ALSGDNAAYFSADA
+219 ALSGDNAGYFSADA

-289 NLAALYEDYANVNED
+289 NLAALYEDYASVNED

-335 GSILLYQCGSVG
+335 GSMLLYQCGSVG

-470 VKITARSLT
+470 VKITARSLA

-522 IDEAEFEAYD
+522 IDEAGFEAYD

-589 PSSTRIESQL
+589 PSSARIESQL

-629 SLCTPALNL
+629 GLCTPALNL

-657 TNLYVIVNG
+657 TNLNVIVNG

-779 SVMRVNGADFNI
+779 SVMRVNGANFNI
-791 SYNGALSVDSVNL
+791 SYNGALSMDSVTL

-816 VYARAV
+816 VYARAIENTQV
-822 EMTEAANLAELYDH
+822 DNLAALYD
-836 YENLD
+836 YYDNID
-841 EEETF
+841 AEEVF
-846 RVTGDIVVTHT
+846 SLRGKVVVTHK
-857 DSYNTRIWAQDA
+857 DDYNSRVWLQDEN
-869 DMTDGASILI
+869 MENGASILA
-879 FRAGDYGFENIKVGD
+879 FRAENYGYADLEVGD
-894 VIENLTGTMS
+894 VIENLTGTLE

-909 LEFQPTEALSV
+909 LEFMPTRTMTASDSNHTLFVDTVSV
-920 SESGHALHADTLTV
+920 E
-934 AEIEAD
+934 EINNNILE
-940 LLDYQSALVCIKG
+940 YQSALVCVKDVVFSTEETTFTG
-953 VEFLTDGTFATGTNY
+953 GGNYTLTQGESSLTFRA
-968 DLLQGQDTLVFRTD
+968 D
-982 YFGADYIGQNIP
+982 YHNADYIGQAIP
-994 SEELTIT
+994 ADTISII
-1001 GILTQFHDDAQITAR
+1001 GIVTQFGNNVQLSAR
-1016 SLADFA
+1016 SLADF
-1022 LPADYLAA
+1022 LFPASYIPA
-1030 PVFSPAAGTY
+1030 PTFSPDPSVPY
-1040 TDSMEVSI
+1040 TDSVEVSI
-1048 SCATEDAEIF
+1048 ACSRDDADIF
-1058 YAIDDAEFTAY
+1058 YAIDEAGFEPYTQ
-1069 ENAFWIKNS
+1069 AFILKAS
-1078 CNIHAFATLNGE
+1078 STIRAIAVAGEDSSAVASAT
-1090 NSDTTTVAYTIRDTW
+1090 YTIREAW
-1105 TPAGDTLLYEP
+1105 VPQGDTVLYEP
-1116 FDAFTTG
+1116 FDAFTAG
-1123 DWNNDNVAEGS
+1123 DLSNESNPADGEDIS
-1134 SDIAEDLDD
+1134 SDLDI
-1143 YTLMPGWTGAKVYS
+1143 YTLMPGWTGSRVYQS
-1157 VAGTAKMGTSSA
+1157 VGTAKMGSSSA
-1169 LGYIALPALTLDQ
+1169 AGVLALPSLDLSGN
-1182 DKEMFAVSFRAMAWN
+1182 DGAFAISFRAKAWN
-1197 GDATTLRLVVN
+1197 NDTTAIHLIVN
-1208 GDTILVEGLDNNGN
+1208 GDTTTVGGLDNQGN
-1222 NPDNFKSYSFLF
+1222 SQANLREYVFFF
-1234 ENDTEEADICFIGA
+1234 ENGTENTTISFNAA
-1248 KTSKGRFFL
+1248 KANRARFFL
-1257 DDVRVCYMAAEPTLM
+1257 DDVRVYFAEAPACEAPSNLQVINPGCNPTVVVNWEGSAASFVVALM
-1272 VDETIEME
+1272 NAD
-1280 AIAGQSTSTTVNV
+1280 AS
-1293 RGLYLAEDVT
+1293 D
-1303 IICPQGHF
+1303 
-1311 SIDPTLLNA
+1311 TLLMDTVEEKTYEFVDITPNVEYGWA
-1320 DSVMRS
+1320 VASLCEDGSLLWTR
-1326 NGANFTVAY
+1326 GENFQV
-1335 DGTDIL
+1335 
-1341 DSVSLTLTS
+1341 TL
-1350 GELSQTVMVYAR
+1350 
-1362 AVEMTQVANLAG
+1362 
-1374 LYDYYENLDEE
+1374 
-1385 ETFRVT
+1385 
-1391 GEIVVTH
+1391 
-1398 TDAFNTRIWAQ
+1398 
-1409 DADMTDGASI
+1409 
-1419 LIFRAG
+1419 
-1425 DYGFADIETGDV
+1425 
-1437 IEGLTGTMS
+1437 
-1446 VYNNLLEFLPTEDL
+1446 
-1460 NVTESGHALHVDTLS
+1460 
-1475 FTEIKAN
+1475 
-1482 LLDYQ
+1482 
-1487 SALVCVENVSFT
+1487 
-1499 TPDSAFT
+1499 
-1506 TGTNYDLLQDQ
+1506 
-1517 DSLVFRTDFYNADYI
+1517 
-1532 GEDIPTGQL
+1532 
-1541 NITGILTQYYDDAQL
+1541 
-1556 TARNMDDIQII
+1556 
-1567 RVANE
+1567 ANE
-1572 AYANSM
+1572 ALDAINV
-1578 EARIYPN
+1578 RLYPN
-1585 PTSGMFY
+1585 PTSGLFY
-1592 IDIEGDAQ
+1592 LELNRDAHAD
-1600 VDIFAANG
+1600 VFSANG
-1608 TLVESLDLTAG
+1608 TLMESLDLKAG
-1619 LHEMNLAHKGIYF
+1619 LNEMNLTQKGVYF
-1632 VRISNGKALTVKRV
+1632 VRVSNGKTSTVKRV
-1646 IVL
+1646 VVR

>member
-14 LFAGLCFLTG
+14 LFAGLLTLSMNTTQVHAQFSPEDITPANLPFEFNGVRNDINAANGIVHDGLG
-24 SGTATAQDTY
+24 SDYSANGGPNTRLKFDGTGDY
-34 VKITSA
+34 VVVAFTSA
-40 GELEIGQKY
+40 PQTLSFYYKANSGKNNFEGSSFLLESSTNGTSWTTLKTYSKDNITEYQKE
-49 LIVCEG
+49 VQE
-55 DGVAWSSDDL
+55 
-65 GTAVSIS
+65 
-72 DNTIV
+72 TI
-77 TSIATDADEDGLPH
+77 D
-91 SFTLGGTTDAYT
+91 
-103 FLDDFGNYIHY
+103 
-114 QSGTTINRG
+114 
-123 SETNWSISFEDN
+123 
-135 GDALIQASSRYILY
+135 
-149 RNAST
+149 
-154 DFRAYTDLSQSGTN
+154 
-168 PVQLYKKQ
+168 
-176 EAAPDA
+176 
-182 PTVSLQPSILDL
+182 DL
-194 STTPNEATTGTIT
+194 STDIRYFRWTYTKGDGNMGFGNISITPALNPSSPTISIAPESLSFNTTANESATETIT
-207 VTGANLTQDVTV
+207 ITGANLTQNITV

-335 GSILLYQCGSVG
+335 GSMLLYQCGSVG

-376 ENLNVIETGRALYAD
+376 ENLSVIETGHALYAD

-470 VKITARSLT
+470 VKITARSLA
-479 DFNTPGTII
+479 DFNTPESV

-508 SIACSQSDAEIFYA
+508 SIACSQSDAEIFYS

-537 KSSCSIRAI
+537 KNSCSIRAI

-629 SLCTPALNL
+629 GLCTPALNL

-657 TNLYVIVNG
+657 TNLNVIVNG
-666 DTTTVSGLDNSGS
+666 DTTTVSDLDNSGS

-791 SYNGALSVDSVNL
+791 SYNGALSVDSVTL

-846 RVTGDIVVTHT
+846 RVTGEIVVTHT
-857 DSYNTRIWAQDA
+857 DAFNTRIWAQDA

-909 LEFQPTEALSV
+909 LEFLPTEALSV
-920 SESGHALHADTLTV
+920 SESGRALHADTLTV
-934 AEIEAD
+934 AEIEAN

-1016 SLADFA
+1016 SLADF
-1022 LPADYLAA
+1022 LFPASYIPA
-1030 PVFSPAAGTY
+1030 PTFSPDPSVPY
-1040 TDSMEVSI
+1040 TDSVEVSI
-1048 SCATEDAEIF
+1048 ACSRDDADIF
-1058 YAIDDAEFTAY
+1058 YAIDEAGFEPYTQ
-1069 ENAFWIKNS
+1069 AFILKAS
-1078 CNIHAFATLNGE
+1078 STIRAIAVAGEDSSAVASAT
-1090 NSDTTTVAYTIRDTW
+1090 YTIREAW
-1105 TPAGDTLLYEP
+1105 VPQGDTVLYEP
-1116 FDAFTTG
+1116 FDAFTAG
-1123 DWNNDNVAEGS
+1123 DLSNESNPADGEDIS
-1134 SDIAEDLDD
+1134 SDLDI
-1143 YTLMPGWTGAKVYS
+1143 YTLMPGWTGSRVYQS
-1157 VAGTAKMGTSSA
+1157 VGTAKMGSSSA
-1169 LGYIALPALTLDQ
+1169 AGVLALPSLDLSGNNGA
-1182 DKEMFAVSFRAMAWN
+1182 FAISFRAKAWN
-1197 GDATTLRLVVN
+1197 NDTTAINLIVN
-1208 GDTILVEGLDNNGN
+1208 GDTTTVSGLDNQGN
-1222 NPDNFKSYSFLF
+1222 SQANLRKYVFFF
-1234 ENDTEEADICFIGA
+1234 ENGTENTTISFNAIKA
-1248 KTSKGRFFL
+1248 NKARFFL
-1257 DDVRVCYMAAEPTLM
+1257 DDVRVYFAEAPACEAPSNLQSENPGCSPIYVSWEGSAPAYLIALLSADGMDTVFRDTITENSYEFFEQM
-1272 VDETIEME
+1272 ETETE
-1280 AIAGQSTSTTVNV
+1280 YGWAVAS
-1293 RGLYLAEDVT
+1293 LCEDGRVLWT
-1303 IICPQGHF
+1303 K
-1311 SIDPTLLNA
+1311 A
-1320 DSVMRS
+1320 DHNIR
-1326 NGANFTVAY
+1326 
-1335 DGTDIL
+1335 L
-1341 DSVSLTLTS
+1341 
-1350 GELSQTVMVYAR
+1350 ELSNEEMDFFQT
-1362 AVEMTQVANLAG
+1362 
-1374 LYDYYENLDEE
+1374 
-1385 ETFRVT
+1385 
-1391 GEIVVTH
+1391 
-1398 TDAFNTRIWAQ
+1398 
-1409 DADMTDGASI
+1409 
-1419 LIFRAG
+1419 
-1425 DYGFADIETGDV
+1425 
-1437 IEGLTGTMS
+1437 
-1446 VYNNLLEFLPTEDL
+1446 
-1460 NVTESGHALHVDTLS
+1460 
-1475 FTEIKAN
+1475 
-1482 LLDYQ
+1482 
-1487 SALVCVENVSFT
+1487 
-1499 TPDSAFT
+1499 
-1506 TGTNYDLLQDQ
+1506 
-1517 DSLVFRTDFYNADYI
+1517 
-1532 GEDIPTGQL
+1532 
-1541 NITGILTQYYDDAQL
+1541 
-1556 TARNMDDIQII
+1556 
-1567 RVANE
+1567 
-1572 AYANSM
+1572 
-1578 EARIYPN
+1578 RIYPN
-1585 PTSGMFY
+1585 PSSGLFH
-1592 IDIEGDAQ
+1592 IEISNNAK
-1600 VDIFAANG
+1600 VDVFTANG
-1608 TLVESLDLTAG
+1608 TLIQSKEWTAG
-1619 LHEMNLAHKGIYF
+1619 LHEVVLENNGIYF
-1632 VRISNGKALTVKRV
+1632 IRISQGGHSTVKRV
-1646 IVL
+1646 VVR

>member
-24 SGTATAQDTY
+24 SNAQNTY
-34 VKITSA
+34 VKVTSTEDLEA
-40 GELEIGQKY
+40 GGKY
-49 LIVCEG
+49 LIVCESHSMAMG
-55 DGVAWSSDDL
+55 GQTNTNYRGHV
-65 GTAVSIS
+65 TVSIS
-72 DNTIV
+72 SNTISTAV
-77 TSIATDADEDGLPH
+77 AASESDDAPFEI
-91 SFTLGGTTDAYT
+91 TLGGTDGAWTLQDEASDNY
-103 FLDDFGNYIHY
+103 LRLNANGNNLH
-114 QSGTTINRG
+114 SGDSYEWT
-123 SETNWSISFEDN
+123 ISFDQEGN
-135 GDALIQASSRYILY
+135 AQI
-149 RNAST
+149 NAST
-154 DFRAYTDLSQSGTN
+154 FPERFIRYNASSPRFACYRSSSTN
-168 PVQLYKKQ
+168 MSEVQLYKKQ
-176 EAAPDA
+176 EAAPEA
-182 PTVSLQPSILDL
+182 PTVSLQPSSLDL

-207 VTGANLTQDVTV
+207 ITGANLTQDITV
-219 ALSGDNAAYFSADA
+219 ALSGDNAGYFSADA

-289 NLAALYEDYANVNED
+289 NLAALYEDYASVNED

-335 GSILLYQCGSVG
+335 GSMLLYQCGSVG

-376 ENLNVIETGRALYAD
+376 ENLNVIETGHALYAD

-470 VKITARSLT
+470 VKITARSLA

-522 IDEAEFEAYD
+522 IDEAGFEAYD

-589 PSSTRIESQL
+589 PSSARIESQL

-657 TNLYVIVNG
+657 TNLNVIVNG

-791 SYNGALSVDSVNL
+791 SYNGALSVDSVTL

-816 VYARAV
+816 VYARAIENTQV
-822 EMTEAANLAELYDH
+822 DNLAALYD
-836 YENLD
+836 YYGNID
-841 EEETF
+841 AEEVF
-846 RVTGDIVVTHT
+846 SLRGKVVVTHKNN
-857 DSYNTRIWAQDA
+857 SNSRVWLQDEN
-869 DMTDGASILI
+869 MENGASILA
-879 FRAGDYGFENIKVGD
+879 FRAENYGYADLEVGD
-894 VIENLTGTMS
+894 VIENLTGTLE

-909 LEFQPTEALSV
+909 LEFRPTRTMTASDSNHILFIDTVSV
-920 SESGHALHADTLTV
+920 E
-934 AEIEAD
+934 EINNNILE
-940 LLDYQSALVCIKG
+940 YQSALVCVKDVVFSTEETTFTG
-953 VEFLTDGTFATGTNY
+953 GGNYTLTQGESSLTFRA
-968 DLLQGQDTLVFRTD
+968 D
-982 YFGADYIGQNIP
+982 YHNADYIGQAIP
-994 SEELTIT
+994 DDTISII
-1001 GILTQFHDDAQITAR
+1001 GIVTQYNDDIQLSAR
-1016 SLADFA
+1016 SLADF
-1022 LPADYLAA
+1022 LFPASYIPA
-1030 PVFSPAAGTY
+1030 PTFSPDPSVPY
-1040 TDSMEVSI
+1040 TDSVEVSI
-1048 SCATEDAEIF
+1048 ACSRDDADIF
-1058 YAIDDAEFTAY
+1058 YAIDEAGFEPYTQ
-1069 ENAFWIKNS
+1069 AFILKAS
-1078 CNIHAFATLNGE
+1078 STIRAIAVAGEDSSAVASAT
-1090 NSDTTTVAYTIRDTW
+1090 YTIREAW
-1105 TPAGDTLLYEP
+1105 VPQGDTVLYEP
-1116 FDAFTTG
+1116 FDAFTAG
-1123 DWNNDNVAEGS
+1123 DLSNESNPADGEDIS
-1134 SDIAEDLDD
+1134 SDLDI
-1143 YTLMPGWTGAKVYS
+1143 YTLMPGWTGSRVYQS
-1157 VAGTAKMGTSSA
+1157 VGTAKMGSSSA
-1169 LGYIALPALTLDQ
+1169 AGVLALPSLDLSGN
-1182 DKEMFAVSFRAMAWN
+1182 DGAFAISFRTKAWN
-1197 GDATTLRLVVN
+1197 NDTTDIHLIVN
-1208 GDTILVEGLDNNGN
+1208 GDTTTVSGLDNQGN
-1222 NPDNFKSYSFLF
+1222 SQANLREYVFFF
-1234 ENDTEEADICFIGA
+1234 ENGTENTTISFNAA
-1248 KTSKGRFFL
+1248 KANRARFFL
-1257 DDVRVCYMAAEPTLM
+1257 DDVRVYFAEAPACEAPSNLQVINPGCNPTVVVNWEGSAASFVVALMNADASDTLLM
-1272 VDETIEME
+1272 DTVEEKTYEFVDITPNVEYGWAVASLCEDGSLLWTRGENFQVTLANETLD
-1280 AIAGQSTSTTVNV
+1280 AINV
-1293 RGLYLAEDVT
+1293 RL
-1303 IICPQGHF
+1303 
-1311 SIDPTLLNA
+1311 
-1320 DSVMRS
+1320 
-1326 NGANFTVAY
+1326 
-1335 DGTDIL
+1335 
-1341 DSVSLTLTS
+1341 
-1350 GELSQTVMVYAR
+1350 
-1362 AVEMTQVANLAG
+1362 
-1374 LYDYYENLDEE
+1374 
-1385 ETFRVT
+1385 
-1391 GEIVVTH
+1391 
-1398 TDAFNTRIWAQ
+1398 
-1409 DADMTDGASI
+1409 
-1419 LIFRAG
+1419 
-1425 DYGFADIETGDV
+1425 
-1437 IEGLTGTMS
+1437 
-1446 VYNNLLEFLPTEDL
+1446 
-1460 NVTESGHALHVDTLS
+1460 
-1475 FTEIKAN
+1475 
-1482 LLDYQ
+1482 
-1487 SALVCVENVSFT
+1487 
-1499 TPDSAFT
+1499 
-1506 TGTNYDLLQDQ
+1506 
-1517 DSLVFRTDFYNADYI
+1517 
-1532 GEDIPTGQL
+1532 
-1541 NITGILTQYYDDAQL
+1541 
-1556 TARNMDDIQII
+1556 
-1567 RVANE
+1567 
-1572 AYANSM
+1572 
-1578 EARIYPN
+1578 YPN
-1585 PTSGMFY
+1585 PTSGLFY
-1592 IDIEGDAQ
+1592 LELNRDAHAD
-1600 VDIFAANG
+1600 VFSANG
-1608 TLVESLDLTAG
+1608 TLMESLDLKAG
-1619 LHEMNLAHKGIYF
+1619 LNEMNLTQKGVYF
-1632 VRISNGKALTVKRV
+1632 VRVSNGKTSTVKRV
-1646 IVL
+1646 VVR

>member
-40 GELEIGQKY
+40 EELEIGQKY

-65 GTAVSIS
+65 GTTVSIS

-77 TSIATDADEDGLPH
+77 TTIATNADEESLPH

-123 SETNWSISFEDN
+123 SATNWGISFEDN
-135 GDALIQASSRYILY
+135 GDALIQASSRSILY

-182 PTVSLQPSILDL
+182 PTVSLQPSSLDL

-207 VTGANLTQDVTV
+207 ITGANLTQDITV
-219 ALSGDNAAYFSADA
+219 ALSGDNAGYFSADA
-233 ETLTAADIMAE
+233 ETLTATDIMAE

-328 DANQTDG
+328 DANQADG
-335 GSILLYQCGSVG
+335 GSMLLYQCGSVG

-376 ENLNVIETGRALYAD
+376 ENLNIIETGRALYAD

-414 SFSASGTFETGEDY
+414 SFSASGAFETGEDY
-428 NLSDG
+428 DLSDG

-470 VKITARSLT
+470 VKITARSLA

-589 PSSTRIESQL
+589 PSSARIESQL

-629 SLCTPALNL
+629 GLCTPALNL

-648 KAMAWRNDA
+648 KAMAWHNDA
-657 TNLYVIVNG
+657 TNLNVIVNG

-779 SVMRVNGADFNI
+779 SVMRVNGANFNI
-791 SYNGALSVDSVNL
+791 SYNGALSMDSVTL

-816 VYARAV
+816 VYARAIENTQV
-822 EMTEAANLAELYDH
+822 DNLAALYD
-836 YENLD
+836 YYGNID
-841 EEETF
+841 AEEVF
-846 RVTGDIVVTHT
+846 SLRGKVVVTHK
-857 DSYNTRIWAQDA
+857 DDYNSRVWLQDEN
-869 DMTDGASILI
+869 MENGASILA
-879 FRAGDYGFENIKVGD
+879 FRAENYGYADLEVGD
-894 VIENLTGTMS
+894 VIENLTGTLE

-909 LEFQPTEALSV
+909 LEFRPTRTMTASDSNHILFVDTVSV
-920 SESGHALHADTLTV
+920 E
-934 AEIEAD
+934 EINNNILE
-940 LLDYQSALVCIKG
+940 YQSALVCVKDVVFSTEETTFTG
-953 VEFLTDGTFATGTNY
+953 GGNYTLTQGESSLTFRA
-968 DLLQGQDTLVFRTD
+968 D
-982 YFGADYIGQNIP
+982 YHNADYIGQAIP
-994 SEELTIT
+994 DDTISII
-1001 GILTQFHDDAQITAR
+1001 GIVTQYNDDIQLSAR
-1016 SLADFA
+1016 SLADF
-1022 LPADYLAA
+1022 LFPASYIPA
-1030 PVFSPAAGTY
+1030 PTFSPDPSVPY
-1040 TDSMEVSI
+1040 TDSVEVSI
-1048 SCATEDAEIF
+1048 ACSRDDADIF
-1058 YAIDDAEFTAY
+1058 YAIDEAGFEPYTQ
-1069 ENAFWIKNS
+1069 AFILKAS
-1078 CNIHAFATLNGE
+1078 STIRAIAVAGEDSSAVASAT
-1090 NSDTTTVAYTIRDTW
+1090 YTIREAW
-1105 TPAGDTLLYEP
+1105 VPQGDTVLYEP
-1116 FDAFTTG
+1116 FDAFTAG
-1123 DWNNDNVAEGS
+1123 DLSNESNPADGEDIS
-1134 SDIAEDLDD
+1134 SELDI
-1143 YTLMPGWTGAKVYS
+1143 YTLMPGWTGSRVYQS
-1157 VAGTAKMGTSSA
+1157 VGTAKMGSSSA
-1169 LGYIALPALTLDQ
+1169 AGVLALPSLDLSGN
-1182 DKEMFAVSFRAMAWN
+1182 DGAFAISFRAKAWN
-1197 GDATTLRLVVN
+1197 NDTTAINLIVN
-1208 GDTILVEGLDNNGN
+1208 GDTTTVSGLDNQGN
-1222 NPDNFKSYSFLF
+1222 SQANLRKYVFFF
-1234 ENDTEEADICFIGA
+1234 ENGTENTTISFNAIKA
-1248 KTSKGRFFL
+1248 NKARFFL
-1257 DDVRVCYMAAEPTLM
+1257 DDVRVYFAEAPACEAPSNLQVINPGCNPTVVVNWEGSAASFVVALM
-1272 VDETIEME
+1272 NAD
-1280 AIAGQSTSTTVNV
+1280 AS
-1293 RGLYLAEDVT
+1293 D
-1303 IICPQGHF
+1303 
-1311 SIDPTLLNA
+1311 TLLMDTVEEKTYEFVDITPNVEYGWA
-1320 DSVMRS
+1320 VASLCEDGSLLWTR
-1326 NGANFTVAY
+1326 GENFQV
-1335 DGTDIL
+1335 
-1341 DSVSLTLTS
+1341 TL
-1350 GELSQTVMVYAR
+1350 
-1362 AVEMTQVANLAG
+1362 
-1374 LYDYYENLDEE
+1374 
-1385 ETFRVT
+1385 
-1391 GEIVVTH
+1391 
-1398 TDAFNTRIWAQ
+1398 
-1409 DADMTDGASI
+1409 
-1419 LIFRAG
+1419 
-1425 DYGFADIETGDV
+1425 
-1437 IEGLTGTMS
+1437 
-1446 VYNNLLEFLPTEDL
+1446 
-1460 NVTESGHALHVDTLS
+1460 
-1475 FTEIKAN
+1475 
-1482 LLDYQ
+1482 
-1487 SALVCVENVSFT
+1487 
-1499 TPDSAFT
+1499 
-1506 TGTNYDLLQDQ
+1506 
-1517 DSLVFRTDFYNADYI
+1517 
-1532 GEDIPTGQL
+1532 
-1541 NITGILTQYYDDAQL
+1541 
-1556 TARNMDDIQII
+1556 
-1567 RVANE
+1567 ANE
-1572 AYANSM
+1572 ALDAINV
-1578 EARIYPN
+1578 RLYPN
-1585 PTSGMFY
+1585 PTSGLFY
-1592 IDIEGDAQ
+1592 LELNRDAHAD
-1600 VDIFAANG
+1600 VFSANG
-1608 TLVESLDLTAG
+1608 TLMESLDLKAG
-1619 LHEMNLAHKGIYF
+1619 LNEMNLTQKGVYF
-1632 VRISNGKALTVKRV
+1632 VRVSNGKTSTVKRV
-1646 IVL
+1646 VVR

>member
-24 SGTATAQDTY
+24 SNAQNTY
-34 VKITSA
+34 VKVTSTEDLEA
-40 GELEIGQKY
+40 GGKY
-49 LIVCEG
+49 LIVCESHSMAMG
-55 DGVAWSSDDL
+55 GQTNTNYRGHV
-65 GTAVSIS
+65 TVSIS
-72 DNTIV
+72 SNTISTAV
-77 TSIATDADEDGLPH
+77 AASESDDAPFEI
-91 SFTLGGTTDAYT
+91 TLGGTDGAWTLQDEASDNY
-103 FLDDFGNYIHY
+103 LRLNANGNNLH
-114 QSGTTINRG
+114 SGDSYEWT
-123 SETNWSISFEDN
+123 ISFDQEGN
-135 GDALIQASSRYILY
+135 AQI
-149 RNAST
+149 NAST
-154 DFRAYTDLSQSGTN
+154 FPERFIRYNASSPRFACYRSSSTN
-168 PVQLYKKQ
+168 MSEVQLYKKQ
-176 EAAPDA
+176 EAAPEA
-182 PTVSLQPSILDL
+182 PTVSLQPSSLDL

-207 VTGANLTQDVTV
+207 ITGANLTQDITV
-219 ALSGDNAAYFSADA
+219 ALSGDNAGYFSADA
-233 ETLTAADIMAE
+233 ETLTATDIMAE

-316 HMDSYNDRIWVQ
+316 HMDSYNERIWVQ

-335 GSILLYQCGSVG
+335 GSMLLYQCGNVG

-376 ENLNVIETGRALYAD
+376 ENLNVIETGHALYAD

-470 VKITARSLT
+470 VKITARSLA

-589 PSSTRIESQL
+589 PSSARIESQL

-629 SLCTPALNL
+629 GLCTPALNL

-657 TNLYVIVNG
+657 TNLNVIVNG

-722 TVEEASLTV
+722 TVKEASLTV

-779 SVMRVNGADFNI
+779 SVMRVNGANFNI
-791 SYNGALSVDSVNL
+791 SYNGALSMDSVTL

-816 VYARAV
+816 VYARAIENTQV
-822 EMTEAANLAELYDH
+822 DNLAALYD
-836 YENLD
+836 YYDNID
-841 EEETF
+841 AEEVF
-846 RVTGDIVVTHT
+846 SLRGKVVVTHK
-857 DSYNTRIWAQDA
+857 DDYNSRVWLQDEN
-869 DMTDGASILI
+869 MENGASILT
-879 FRAGDYGFENIKVGD
+879 FRAENYGYADLEVGD
-894 VIENLTGTMS
+894 VIENLTGTLE

-909 LEFQPTEALSV
+909 LEFRPTRTMTASDSNHILFVDTVSV
-920 SESGHALHADTLTV
+920 E
-934 AEIEAD
+934 EINNNILE
-940 LLDYQSALVCIKG
+940 YQSALVCVKDVVFSTEETTFTG
-953 VEFLTDGTFATGTNY
+953 GGNYTLTQGESSLTFRA
-968 DLLQGQDTLVFRTD
+968 D
-982 YFGADYIGQNIP
+982 YHNADYIGQAIP
-994 SEELTIT
+994 DDTISII
-1001 GILTQFHDDAQITAR
+1001 GIVTQYNDDIQLSAR
-1016 SLADFA
+1016 SLADF
-1022 LPADYLAA
+1022 LFPASYIPA
-1030 PVFSPAAGTY
+1030 PTFSPDPSVPY
-1040 TDSMEVSI
+1040 TDSVEVSI
-1048 SCATEDAEIF
+1048 ACSRDDADIF
-1058 YAIDDAEFTAY
+1058 YAIDEAGFEPYTQ
-1069 ENAFWIKNS
+1069 AFILKAS
-1078 CNIHAFATLNGE
+1078 STIRAIAVAGEDSSAVASAT
-1090 NSDTTTVAYTIRDTW
+1090 YTIREAW
-1105 TPAGDTLLYEP
+1105 VPQGDTVLYEP
-1116 FDAFTTG
+1116 FDAFTAG
-1123 DWNNDNVAEGS
+1123 DLSNESNPADGEDIS
-1134 SDIAEDLDD
+1134 SDLDI
-1143 YTLMPGWTGAKVYS
+1143 YTLMPGWTGSRVYQS
-1157 VAGTAKMGTSSA
+1157 VGTAKMGSSSA
-1169 LGYIALPALTLDQ
+1169 AGVLALPSLDLSGN
-1182 DKEMFAVSFRAMAWN
+1182 DGAFAISFRTKAWN
-1197 GDATTLRLVVN
+1197 NDTTDIHLIVN
-1208 GDTILVEGLDNNGN
+1208 GDTTTVCGLDNQGN
-1222 NPDNFKSYSFLF
+1222 SQANLREYVFFF
-1234 ENDTEEADICFIGA
+1234 ENGTENTTISFNAAKANGA
-1248 KTSKGRFFL
+1248 RFFL
-1257 DDVRVCYMAAEPTLM
+1257 DDVRVYFAEAPACEAPSNLQSENPGCSPIYVSWEGSAPAYLIALLSADGMDTVFRDTITENSYEFFEQM
-1272 VDETIEME
+1272 ETETE
-1280 AIAGQSTSTTVNV
+1280 YGWAVAS
-1293 RGLYLAEDVT
+1293 LCEDGRVLWT
-1303 IICPQGHF
+1303 K
-1311 SIDPTLLNA
+1311 A
-1320 DSVMRS
+1320 DHNIR
-1326 NGANFTVAY
+1326 
-1335 DGTDIL
+1335 L
-1341 DSVSLTLTS
+1341 
-1350 GELSQTVMVYAR
+1350 ELSNEEMDFFQT
-1362 AVEMTQVANLAG
+1362 
-1374 LYDYYENLDEE
+1374 
-1385 ETFRVT
+1385 
-1391 GEIVVTH
+1391 
-1398 TDAFNTRIWAQ
+1398 
-1409 DADMTDGASI
+1409 
-1419 LIFRAG
+1419 
-1425 DYGFADIETGDV
+1425 
-1437 IEGLTGTMS
+1437 
-1446 VYNNLLEFLPTEDL
+1446 
-1460 NVTESGHALHVDTLS
+1460 
-1475 FTEIKAN
+1475 
-1482 LLDYQ
+1482 
-1487 SALVCVENVSFT
+1487 
-1499 TPDSAFT
+1499 
-1506 TGTNYDLLQDQ
+1506 
-1517 DSLVFRTDFYNADYI
+1517 
-1532 GEDIPTGQL
+1532 
-1541 NITGILTQYYDDAQL
+1541 
-1556 TARNMDDIQII
+1556 
-1567 RVANE
+1567 
-1572 AYANSM
+1572 
-1578 EARIYPN
+1578 RIYPN
-1585 PTSGMFY
+1585 PSSGLFH
-1592 IDIEGDAQ
+1592 IEISNNAK
-1600 VDIFAANG
+1600 VDVFTANG
-1608 TLVESLDLTAG
+1608 TLIQSKEWTAG
-1619 LHEMNLAHKGIYF
+1619 LHEVVLENNGIYF
-1632 VRISNGKALTVKRV
+1632 IRISQGGHSTVKRV
-1646 IVL
+1646 VVR

>member
-40 GELEIGQKY
+40 EELEIGQKY

-65 GTAVSIS
+65 GTTVSIS

-77 TSIATDADEDGLPH
+77 TTIATNADEESLPH

-123 SETNWSISFEDN
+123 SATNWGISFEDN
-135 GDALIQASSRYILY
+135 GDALIQASSRSILY

-182 PTVSLQPSILDL
+182 PTVSLQPSSLDL

-207 VTGANLTQDVTV
+207 ITGANLTQDITV
-219 ALSGDNAAYFSADA
+219 ALSGDNAGYFSADA

-267 SSDDLTNPVTA
+267 SSNNLTNPVTA

-335 GSILLYQCGSVG
+335 GSMLLYQCGSVG

-428 NLSDG
+428 DLSDG

-470 VKITARSLT
+470 VKITARSLA

-564 ESWTPQGDTVLYE
+564 ESWMPQGDTVLYE

-589 PSSTRIESQL
+589 PSSARIESQL

-629 SLCTPALNL
+629 GLCTPALNL

-657 TNLYVIVNG
+657 TNLNVIVNG

-791 SYNGALSVDSVNL
+791 SYNGALSVDSVTL

-816 VYARAV
+816 VYARAIENTQV
-822 EMTEAANLAELYDH
+822 DNLAALYD
-836 YENLD
+836 YYGNID
-841 EEETF
+841 AEEVF
-846 RVTGDIVVTHT
+846 SLRGKVVVTHKNN
-857 DSYNTRIWAQDA
+857 SNSRVWLQDEN
-869 DMTDGASILI
+869 MENGASILA
-879 FRAGDYGFENIKVGD
+879 FRAENYGYADLEVGD
-894 VIENLTGTMS
+894 VIENLTGTLEI
-904 VYNNL
+904 YNNL
-909 LEFQPTEALSV
+909 LEFRPTRTMTASDSNHTLFVDTVSV
-920 SESGHALHADTLTV
+920 E
-934 AEIEAD
+934 EINNNILE
-940 LLDYQSALVCIKG
+940 YQSALVCVKDVVFSTEETTFTG
-953 VEFLTDGTFATGTNY
+953 GGNYTLTQGESSLTFRA
-968 DLLQGQDTLVFRTD
+968 D
-982 YFGADYIGQNIP
+982 YHNADYIGQAIP
-994 SEELTIT
+994 DDTISII
-1001 GILTQFHDDAQITAR
+1001 GIVTQYNDDIQLSAR
-1016 SLADFA
+1016 SLADF
-1022 LPADYLAA
+1022 LFPASYIPA
-1030 PVFSPAAGTY
+1030 PTFSPDPSVPY
-1040 TDSMEVSI
+1040 TDSVEVSI
-1048 SCATEDAEIF
+1048 ACSRDDADIF
-1058 YAIDDAEFTAY
+1058 YAIDEAGFEPYTQ
-1069 ENAFWIKNS
+1069 AFILKAS
-1078 CNIHAFATLNGE
+1078 STIRAIAVAGEDSSAVASAT
-1090 NSDTTTVAYTIRDTW
+1090 YTIREAW
-1105 TPAGDTLLYEP
+1105 VPQGDTVLYEP
-1116 FDAFTTG
+1116 FDAFAAG
-1123 DWNNDNVAEGS
+1123 DLSNESNPADGEDIS
-1134 SDIAEDLDD
+1134 SDLDI
-1143 YTLMPGWTGAKVYS
+1143 YTLMPGWTGSRVYQS
-1157 VAGTAKMGTSSA
+1157 VGTAKMGSSSA
-1169 LGYIALPALTLDQ
+1169 AGVLALPSLDLSGN
-1182 DKEMFAVSFRAMAWN
+1182 DGAFAISFRAKAWN
-1197 GDATTLRLVVN
+1197 NDTTAIHLIVN
-1208 GDTILVEGLDNNGN
+1208 GDTTTVGGLDNQGN
-1222 NPDNFKSYSFLF
+1222 SQANLREYVFFF
-1234 ENDTEEADICFIGA
+1234 ENGTENTTISFNAA
-1248 KTSKGRFFL
+1248 KANRARFFL
-1257 DDVRVCYMAAEPTLM
+1257 DDVRVYFAEAPACEAPSNLQVINPGCNPTVVVNWEGSAASFVVALM
-1272 VDETIEME
+1272 NAD
-1280 AIAGQSTSTTVNV
+1280 AS
-1293 RGLYLAEDVT
+1293 D
-1303 IICPQGHF
+1303 
-1311 SIDPTLLNA
+1311 TLLMDTVEEKTYEFVDITPNVEYGWA
-1320 DSVMRS
+1320 VASLCEDGSLLWTR
-1326 NGANFTVAY
+1326 GENFQV
-1335 DGTDIL
+1335 
-1341 DSVSLTLTS
+1341 TL
-1350 GELSQTVMVYAR
+1350 
-1362 AVEMTQVANLAG
+1362 
-1374 LYDYYENLDEE
+1374 
-1385 ETFRVT
+1385 
-1391 GEIVVTH
+1391 
-1398 TDAFNTRIWAQ
+1398 
-1409 DADMTDGASI
+1409 
-1419 LIFRAG
+1419 
-1425 DYGFADIETGDV
+1425 
-1437 IEGLTGTMS
+1437 
-1446 VYNNLLEFLPTEDL
+1446 
-1460 NVTESGHALHVDTLS
+1460 
-1475 FTEIKAN
+1475 
-1482 LLDYQ
+1482 
-1487 SALVCVENVSFT
+1487 
-1499 TPDSAFT
+1499 
-1506 TGTNYDLLQDQ
+1506 
-1517 DSLVFRTDFYNADYI
+1517 
-1532 GEDIPTGQL
+1532 
-1541 NITGILTQYYDDAQL
+1541 
-1556 TARNMDDIQII
+1556 
-1567 RVANE
+1567 ANE
-1572 AYANSM
+1572 ALDAINV
-1578 EARIYPN
+1578 RLYPN
-1585 PTSGMFY
+1585 PTSGLFY
-1592 IDIEGDAQ
+1592 LELNRDAHAD
-1600 VDIFAANG
+1600 VFSANG
-1608 TLVESLDLTAG
+1608 TLMESLDLKAG
-1619 LHEMNLAHKGIYF
+1619 LNEMNLTQKGVYF
-1632 VRISNGKALTVKRV
+1632 VRVSNGKTSTVKRV
-1646 IVL
+1646 VVR

>member
-40 GELEIGQKY
+40 EELEIGQKY

-123 SETNWSISFEDN
+123 SATNWDISFEDN
-135 GDALIQASSRYILY
+135 GDALIQASNRYILY
-149 RNAST
+149 RDTST
-154 DFRAYTDLSQSGTN
+154 DFRAYTNLSQSETN

-182 PTVSLQPSILDL
+182 PTVSLQPSSLDL

-207 VTGANLTQDVTV
+207 ITGANLTQNITV
-219 ALSGDNAAYFSADA
+219 ALSGDNAGCFSADA

-335 GSILLYQCGSVG
+335 GSMLLYQCGSVG

-376 ENLNVIETGRALYAD
+376 ENLNVIETGHALYAD

-433 SNAIDFYTNFFGAD
+433 SNAIDFYTNFYGAD

-456 ELHITGIIGYSYNN
+456 ELHITGIIGYSYNK
-470 VKITARSLT
+470 VKITARSLA
-479 DFNTPGTII
+479 DFNTPGAII

-508 SIACSQSDAEIFYA
+508 SIACSQTDAEIFYA

-537 KSSCSIRAI
+537 KNSCSIRAI

-577 PFDGFTAGTLEN
+577 PFDGFTAGTLAN
-589 PSSTRIESQL
+589 PNSDKIESQL

-604 IPGWTGAVV
+604 IPGWTGANV
-613 YQAGGSAKLGS
+613 YQAGGNAKLGS

-657 TNLYVIVNG
+657 TNLNVIVNG

-779 SVMRVNGADFNI
+779 SVMRVNGSDFNI
-791 SYNGALSVDSVNL
+791 SYNGALSVDSVTL

-816 VYARAV
+816 VYARAIENTQV
-822 EMTEAANLAELYDH
+822 DNLAALYD
-836 YENLD
+836 YYGNIDAEEIFNL
-841 EEETF
+841 
-846 RVTGDIVVTHT
+846 RGKVVVTHK
-857 DSYNTRIWAQDA
+857 DDNNSRVWLQDEN
-869 DMTDGASILI
+869 MENGASILA
-879 FRAGDYGFENIKVGD
+879 FRAENYGYADLEVGD
-894 VIENLTGTMS
+894 VIENLTGTLEI
-904 VYNNL
+904 YNNL
-909 LEFQPTEALSV
+909 LEFRPTRTMTASDSNHTLFVDTVSV
-920 SESGHALHADTLTV
+920 E
-934 AEIEAD
+934 EINNNILE
-940 LLDYQSALVCIKG
+940 YQSALVCVKDVVFSTQETTFTG
-953 VEFLTDGTFATGTNY
+953 GGNYTLTQGESSLTFRA
-968 DLLQGQDTLVFRTD
+968 D
-982 YFGADYIGQNIP
+982 YRNADYIGQAIP
-994 SEELTIT
+994 ADTISII
-1001 GILTQFHDDAQITAR
+1001 GIVTQFGNNVQLSAR
-1016 SLADFA
+1016 SLADF
-1022 LPADYLAA
+1022 LFPASYIPA
-1030 PVFSPAAGTY
+1030 PTFSPDPSVPY
-1040 TDSMEVSI
+1040 TDSVEVSI
-1048 SCATEDAEIF
+1048 ACSRDDADIF
-1058 YAIDDAEFTAY
+1058 YAIDEAGFEPYTQ
-1069 ENAFWIKNS
+1069 AFILKAS
-1078 CNIHAFATLNGE
+1078 STIRAIAVAGEDSSAVASAT
-1090 NSDTTTVAYTIRDTW
+1090 YTIREAW
-1105 TPAGDTLLYEP
+1105 VPQGDTVLYEP
-1116 FDAFTTG
+1116 FDAFTAG
-1123 DWNNDNVAEGS
+1123 DLSNESNPADGE
-1134 SDIAEDLDD
+1134 DIASDLDI
-1143 YTLMPGWTGAKVYS
+1143 YTLMPGWTGSRVYQS
-1157 VAGTAKMGTSSA
+1157 VGTAKMGSSSA
-1169 LGYIALPALTLDQ
+1169 AGVLALPSLDLSGNNGA
-1182 DKEMFAVSFRAMAWN
+1182 FAISFRAKAWN
-1197 GDATTLRLVVN
+1197 NDTTALNLIVN
-1208 GDTILVEGLDNNGN
+1208 GDTITVSGLDNQGN
-1222 NPDNFKSYSFLF
+1222 SQANLRKYVFFF
-1234 ENDTEEADICFIGA
+1234 ENGTENTTISFNAIKA
-1248 KTSKGRFFL
+1248 NKARFFL
-1257 DDVRVCYMAAEPTLM
+1257 DDVRVYFAEAPACEAPSNLQVINPGCNPTVVVNWEGSAASFVVALM
-1272 VDETIEME
+1272 NAD
-1280 AIAGQSTSTTVNV
+1280 AS
-1293 RGLYLAEDVT
+1293 D
-1303 IICPQGHF
+1303 
-1311 SIDPTLLNA
+1311 TLLMDTVEEKTYEFVDITPNVEYGWA
-1320 DSVMRS
+1320 VASLCEDGSLLWTR
-1326 NGANFTVAY
+1326 GENFQV
-1335 DGTDIL
+1335 
-1341 DSVSLTLTS
+1341 TL
-1350 GELSQTVMVYAR
+1350 
-1362 AVEMTQVANLAG
+1362 
-1374 LYDYYENLDEE
+1374 
-1385 ETFRVT
+1385 
-1391 GEIVVTH
+1391 
-1398 TDAFNTRIWAQ
+1398 
-1409 DADMTDGASI
+1409 
-1419 LIFRAG
+1419 
-1425 DYGFADIETGDV
+1425 
-1437 IEGLTGTMS
+1437 
-1446 VYNNLLEFLPTEDL
+1446 
-1460 NVTESGHALHVDTLS
+1460 
-1475 FTEIKAN
+1475 
-1482 LLDYQ
+1482 
-1487 SALVCVENVSFT
+1487 
-1499 TPDSAFT
+1499 
-1506 TGTNYDLLQDQ
+1506 
-1517 DSLVFRTDFYNADYI
+1517 
-1532 GEDIPTGQL
+1532 
-1541 NITGILTQYYDDAQL
+1541 
-1556 TARNMDDIQII
+1556 
-1567 RVANE
+1567 ANE
-1572 AYANSM
+1572 ALDAINV
-1578 EARIYPN
+1578 RLYPN
-1585 PTSGMFY
+1585 PTSGLFY
-1592 IDIEGDAQ
+1592 LELNRDAHAD
-1600 VDIFAANG
+1600 VFSANG
-1608 TLVESLDLTAG
+1608 TLMESLDLKAG
-1619 LHEMNLAHKGIYF
+1619 LNEMNLTQKGVYF
-1632 VRISNGKALTVKRV
+1632 VRVSNGKASTVKRV
-1646 IVL
+1646 VVR

>member
-24 SGTATAQDTY
+24 SNAQNTY
-34 VKITSA
+34 VKVTSTEDLEA
-40 GELEIGQKY
+40 GGKY
-49 LIVCEG
+49 LIVCESHSMAMG
-55 DGVAWSSDDL
+55 GQTNTNYRGHV
-65 GTAVSIS
+65 TVSIS
-72 DNTIV
+72 SNTISTAV
-77 TSIATDADEDGLPH
+77 AASESDDAPFEI
-91 SFTLGGTTDAYT
+91 TLGGTDGAWTLQDEASDNY
-103 FLDDFGNYIHY
+103 LRLNANGNNLH
-114 QSGTTINRG
+114 SGDSYEWT
-123 SETNWSISFEDN
+123 ISFDQEGN
-135 GDALIQASSRYILY
+135 AQI
-149 RNAST
+149 NAST
-154 DFRAYTDLSQSGTN
+154 FPERFIRYNASSPRFACYRSSSTN
-168 PVQLYKKQ
+168 MSEVQLYKKQ
-176 EAAPDA
+176 EAAPEA
-182 PTVSLQPSILDL
+182 PTVSLQPSSLDL

-207 VTGANLTQDVTV
+207 ITGANLTQDITV
-219 ALSGDNAAYFSADA
+219 ALSGDNAGYFSADA

-289 NLAALYEDYANVNED
+289 NLAALYEDYASVNED
-304 QTYTLSGNVVVT
+304 QTYSLSGNVVVT
-316 HMDSYNDRIWVQ
+316 HKDSHNSRIWVQ

-335 GSILLYQCGSVG
+335 GSMLLYQCESVG

-376 ENLNVIETGRALYAD
+376 ENLNVIETGHALYAD

-447 YIGEAIPEG
+447 YIGESIPEG
-456 ELHITGIIGYSYNN
+456 N
-470 VKITARSLT
+470 VKITARSLA

-502 TDSVEV
+502 ADSVEV

-577 PFDGFTAGTLEN
+577 PFDGFTDGTLEN
-589 PSSTRIESQL
+589 PSSTKIESQL

-657 TNLYVIVNG
+657 TNLNVIVNG

-791 SYNGALSVDSVNL
+791 NYNGALSVDSV
-804 TLTSGELSETIK
+804 T
-816 VYARAV
+816 
-822 EMTEAANLAELYDH
+822 
-836 YENLD
+836 
-841 EEETF
+841 
-846 RVTGDIVVTHT
+846 
-857 DSYNTRIWAQDA
+857 
-869 DMTDGASILI
+869 
-879 FRAGDYGFENIKVGD
+879 
-894 VIENLTGTMS
+894 
-904 VYNNL
+904 
-909 LEFQPTEALSV
+909 
-920 SESGHALHADTLTV
+920 
-934 AEIEAD
+934 
-940 LLDYQSALVCIKG
+940 
-953 VEFLTDGTFATGTNY
+953 
-968 DLLQGQDTLVFRTD
+968 
-982 YFGADYIGQNIP
+982 
-994 SEELTIT
+994 
-1001 GILTQFHDDAQITAR
+1001 
-1016 SLADFA
+1016 
-1022 LPADYLAA
+1022 
-1030 PVFSPAAGTY
+1030 
-1040 TDSMEVSI
+1040 
-1048 SCATEDAEIF
+1048 
-1058 YAIDDAEFTAY
+1058 
-1069 ENAFWIKNS
+1069 
-1078 CNIHAFATLNGE
+1078 
-1090 NSDTTTVAYTIRDTW
+1090 
-1105 TPAGDTLLYEP
+1105 
-1116 FDAFTTG
+1116 
-1123 DWNNDNVAEGS
+1123 
-1134 SDIAEDLDD
+1134 
-1143 YTLMPGWTGAKVYS
+1143 
-1157 VAGTAKMGTSSA
+1157 
-1169 LGYIALPALTLDQ
+1169 
-1182 DKEMFAVSFRAMAWN
+1182 
-1197 GDATTLRLVVN
+1197 
-1208 GDTILVEGLDNNGN
+1208 
-1222 NPDNFKSYSFLF
+1222 
-1234 ENDTEEADICFIGA
+1234 
-1248 KTSKGRFFL
+1248 
-1257 DDVRVCYMAAEPTLM
+1257 
-1272 VDETIEME
+1272 
-1280 AIAGQSTSTTVNV
+1280 
-1293 RGLYLAEDVT
+1293 
-1303 IICPQGHF
+1303 
-1311 SIDPTLLNA
+1311 
-1320 DSVMRS
+1320 
-1326 NGANFTVAY
+1326 
-1335 DGTDIL
+1335 
-1341 DSVSLTLTS
+1341 LTLTS

-1425 DYGFADIETGDV
+1425 DYGFENIKVGDV
-1437 IEGLTGTMS
+1437 IENLTGTMS
-1446 VYNNLLEFLPTEDL
+1446 VYNNLLEFLPTEAL
-1460 NVTESGHALHVDTLS
+1460 SVSESGRALHADTL
-1475 FTEIKAN
+1475 TVAEIEAN

-1487 SALVCVENVSFT
+1487 SALVCIKGVEFLT
-1499 TPDSAFT
+1499 DGTFA
-1506 TGTNYDLLQDQ
+1506 TGTNYDLLQGQ
-1517 DSLVFRTDFYNADYI
+1517 DTLVFRTDYFGADYI
-1532 GEDIPTGQL
+1532 GQNIPSEELT
-1541 NITGILTQYYDDAQL
+1541 ITGILTQFHDDAQI
-1556 TARNMDDIQII
+1556 TARSLADFLFPASYIPAPTFSPDPSVPYIDSVEVSIACSRDDADIFYAIDEAGFEPYTQAFILKASSTIRAIAVAGEDSSAVASATYTIREAWVPQGDTVLYEPFDAFTAGDLSNESNPADGEDISSDLDIYTLMPGWTGSRVYQSVGTAKMGSSSSAGVLALPSLDLSGNDGAFAISFRTKAWNNDTTDIHLIVNGDTTTVSGLDNQGNSQANLREYVFFFENGTENTTISFNAAKANRARFFLDDVRVYFAEAPACEAPSNLQSENPGCSPIYVSWEGSAPAYLIALLSADGMDTVFRDTITENSYEFFEQMETETEYGWAVASLCEDGRVLWTKADHNI
-1567 RVANE
+1567 RLELSNE
-1572 AYANSM
+1572 EM
-1578 EARIYPN
+1578 DFFQTRIYPN
-1585 PTSGMFY
+1585 PSSGFFH
-1592 IDIEGDAQ
+1592 IEISNNAK
-1600 VDIFAANG
+1600 VDVFTANG
-1608 TLVESLDLTAG
+1608 TLIQSKEWTAG
-1619 LHEMNLAHKGIYF
+1619 LHEVVLENNGIYF
-1632 VRISNGKALTVKRV
+1632 IRISQGGHSTVKRV
-1646 IVL
+1646 VVR

>member
-24 SGTATAQDTY
+24 SNAQNTY
-34 VKITSA
+34 VKVTSTEDLEA
-40 GELEIGQKY
+40 GGKY
-49 LIVCEG
+49 LIVCESHSMAMG
-55 DGVAWSSDDL
+55 GQTNTNYRGHV
-65 GTAVSIS
+65 TVSIS
-72 DNTIV
+72 SNTISTAV
-77 TSIATDADEDGLPH
+77 AASESDDAPFEI
-91 SFTLGGTTDAYT
+91 TLGGTDGAWTLQDEASDNY
-103 FLDDFGNYIHY
+103 LRLNANGNNLH
-114 QSGTTINRG
+114 SGDSYEWT
-123 SETNWSISFEDN
+123 ISFDQEGN
-135 GDALIQASSRYILY
+135 AQI
-149 RNAST
+149 NAST
-154 DFRAYTDLSQSGTN
+154 FPERFIRYNASSPRFACYRSSSTN
-168 PVQLYKKQ
+168 MSEVQLYKKQ
-176 EAAPDA
+176 EAAPEA
-182 PTVSLQPSILDL
+182 PTVSLQPSSLDL

-207 VTGANLTQDVTV
+207 ITGANLTQDITV
-219 ALSGDNAAYFSADA
+219 ALSGDNAGYFSADA

-289 NLAALYEDYANVNED
+289 NLAALYEDYASVNED
-304 QTYTLSGNVVVT
+304 QTYSLSGNVVVT
-316 HMDSYNDRIWVQ
+316 HKDSHNSRIWVQ

-335 GSILLYQCGSVG
+335 GSMLLYQCESVG

-376 ENLNVIETGRALYAD
+376 ENLNVIETGHALYAD

-470 VKITARSLT
+470 VKITARSLA

-502 TDSVEV
+502 ADSVEV

-577 PFDGFTAGTLEN
+577 PFDGFTDGTLEN
-589 PSSTRIESQL
+589 PSSTKIESQL

-657 TNLYVIVNG
+657 TNLNVIVNG

-791 SYNGALSVDSVNL
+791 NYNGALSVDSV
-804 TLTSGELSETIK
+804 T
-816 VYARAV
+816 
-822 EMTEAANLAELYDH
+822 
-836 YENLD
+836 
-841 EEETF
+841 
-846 RVTGDIVVTHT
+846 
-857 DSYNTRIWAQDA
+857 
-869 DMTDGASILI
+869 
-879 FRAGDYGFENIKVGD
+879 
-894 VIENLTGTMS
+894 
-904 VYNNL
+904 
-909 LEFQPTEALSV
+909 
-920 SESGHALHADTLTV
+920 
-934 AEIEAD
+934 
-940 LLDYQSALVCIKG
+940 
-953 VEFLTDGTFATGTNY
+953 
-968 DLLQGQDTLVFRTD
+968 
-982 YFGADYIGQNIP
+982 
-994 SEELTIT
+994 
-1001 GILTQFHDDAQITAR
+1001 
-1016 SLADFA
+1016 
-1022 LPADYLAA
+1022 
-1030 PVFSPAAGTY
+1030 
-1040 TDSMEVSI
+1040 
-1048 SCATEDAEIF
+1048 
-1058 YAIDDAEFTAY
+1058 
-1069 ENAFWIKNS
+1069 
-1078 CNIHAFATLNGE
+1078 
-1090 NSDTTTVAYTIRDTW
+1090 
-1105 TPAGDTLLYEP
+1105 
-1116 FDAFTTG
+1116 
-1123 DWNNDNVAEGS
+1123 
-1134 SDIAEDLDD
+1134 
-1143 YTLMPGWTGAKVYS
+1143 
-1157 VAGTAKMGTSSA
+1157 
-1169 LGYIALPALTLDQ
+1169 
-1182 DKEMFAVSFRAMAWN
+1182 
-1197 GDATTLRLVVN
+1197 
-1208 GDTILVEGLDNNGN
+1208 
-1222 NPDNFKSYSFLF
+1222 
-1234 ENDTEEADICFIGA
+1234 
-1248 KTSKGRFFL
+1248 
-1257 DDVRVCYMAAEPTLM
+1257 
-1272 VDETIEME
+1272 
-1280 AIAGQSTSTTVNV
+1280 
-1293 RGLYLAEDVT
+1293 
-1303 IICPQGHF
+1303 
-1311 SIDPTLLNA
+1311 
-1320 DSVMRS
+1320 
-1326 NGANFTVAY
+1326 
-1335 DGTDIL
+1335 
-1341 DSVSLTLTS
+1341 LTLTS

-1425 DYGFADIETGDV
+1425 DYGFENIKVGDV
-1437 IEGLTGTMS
+1437 IENLTGTMS
-1446 VYNNLLEFLPTEDL
+1446 VYNNLLEFLPTEAL
-1460 NVTESGHALHVDTLS
+1460 SVSESGRALHADTL
-1475 FTEIKAN
+1475 TVAEIEAN

-1487 SALVCVENVSFT
+1487 SALVCIKGVEFLT
-1499 TPDSAFT
+1499 DGTFA
-1506 TGTNYDLLQDQ
+1506 TGTNYDLLQGQ
-1517 DSLVFRTDFYNADYI
+1517 DTLVFRTDYFGADYI
-1532 GEDIPTGQL
+1532 GQNIPSEELT
-1541 NITGILTQYYDDAQL
+1541 ITGILTQFHDDAQI
-1556 TARNMDDIQII
+1556 TARSLADFLFPASYIPAPTFSPDPSVPYIDSVEVSIACSRDDADIFYAIDEAGFEPYTQAFILKASSTIRAIAVAGEDSSAVASATYTIREAWVPQGDTVLYEPFDAFTAGDLSNESNPADGEDISSDLDIYTLMPGWTGSRVYQSVGTAKMGSSSSAGVLALPSLDLSGNDGAFAISFRTKAWNNDTTDIHLIVNGDTTTVSGLDNQGNSQANLREYVFFFENGTENTTISFNAAKANRARFFLDDVRVYFAEAPACEAPSNLQSENPGCSPIYVSWEGSAPAYLIALLSADGMDTVFRDTITENSYEFFEQMETETEYGWAVASLCEDGRVLWTKADHNI
-1567 RVANE
+1567 RLELSNE
-1572 AYANSM
+1572 EM
-1578 EARIYPN
+1578 DFFQTRIYPN
-1585 PTSGMFY
+1585 PSSGFFH
-1592 IDIEGDAQ
+1592 IEISNNAK
-1600 VDIFAANG
+1600 VDVFTANG
-1608 TLVESLDLTAG
+1608 TLIQSKEWTAG
-1619 LHEMNLAHKGIYF
+1619 LHEVVLENNGIYF
-1632 VRISNGKALTVKRV
+1632 IRISQGGHSTVKRV
-1646 IVL
+1646 VVR

>member
-123 SETNWSISFEDN
+123 SATNWDISFEDN
-135 GDALIQASSRYILY
+135 GDALIQASNRYILY
-149 RNAST
+149 RDTST
-154 DFRAYTDLSQSGTN
+154 DFRAYTNLSQSETN

-182 PTVSLQPSILDL
+182 PTVSLQPSSLDL

-207 VTGANLTQDVTV
+207 ITGANLTQNITV
-219 ALSGDNAAYFSADA
+219 ALSGDNAGCFSADA

-328 DANQTDG
+328 DANQNDG
-335 GSILLYQCGSVG
+335 GSMLLYQCGSVG

-376 ENLNVIETGRALYAD
+376 ENLNVIETGHALYAD

-433 SNAIDFYTNFFGAD
+433 SNAIDFYTNFYGAD

-456 ELHITGIIGYSYNN
+456 ELHITGIIGYSYNK
-470 VKITARSLT
+470 VKITARSLA
-479 DFNTPGTII
+479 DFNTPGAII

-508 SIACSQSDAEIFYA
+508 SIACSQTDAEIFYA

-537 KSSCSIRAI
+537 KNSCSIRAI

-577 PFDGFTAGTLEN
+577 PFDGFTAGTLAN
-589 PSSTRIESQL
+589 PNSDKIESQL

-604 IPGWTGAVV
+604 IPGWTGANV
-613 YQAGGSAKLGS
+613 YQAGGNAKLGS

-657 TNLYVIVNG
+657 TNLNVIVNG

-779 SVMRVNGADFNI
+779 SVMRVNGSDFNI
-791 SYNGALSVDSVNL
+791 SYNGALSVDSVTL

-816 VYARAV
+816 VYARAIENTQV
-822 EMTEAANLAELYDH
+822 DNLAALYD
-836 YENLD
+836 YYGNID
-841 EEETF
+841 AEEIF
-846 RVTGDIVVTHT
+846 SLRGKVVVTHK
-857 DSYNTRIWAQDA
+857 DDNNSRVWLQDEN
-869 DMTDGASILI
+869 MENGASILA
-879 FRAGDYGFENIKVGD
+879 FRAENYGYADLEVGD
-894 VIENLTGTMS
+894 VIENLTGTLE

-909 LEFQPTEALSV
+909 LEFMPTRTMTASDSNHTLFVDTVSV
-920 SESGHALHADTLTV
+920 E
-934 AEIEAD
+934 EINNNILE
-940 LLDYQSALVCIKG
+940 YQSALVCVKDVVFSTEETTFTG
-953 VEFLTDGTFATGTNY
+953 GGNYTLTQGESSLTFRA
-968 DLLQGQDTLVFRTD
+968 D
-982 YFGADYIGQNIP
+982 YRNADYIGQAIP
-994 SEELTIT
+994 ADTISII
-1001 GILTQFHDDAQITAR
+1001 GIVTQFGNNVQLSAR
-1016 SLADFA
+1016 SLADF
-1022 LPADYLAA
+1022 LFPASYIPA
-1030 PVFSPAAGTY
+1030 PTFSPDPSVPY
-1040 TDSMEVSI
+1040 TDSVEVSI
-1048 SCATEDAEIF
+1048 ACSRDDADIF
-1058 YAIDDAEFTAY
+1058 YAIDEAGFEPYTQ
-1069 ENAFWIKNS
+1069 AFILKAS
-1078 CNIHAFATLNGE
+1078 STIRAIAVAGEDSSAVASAT
-1090 NSDTTTVAYTIRDTW
+1090 YTIREAW
-1105 TPAGDTLLYEP
+1105 VPQGDTVLYEP
-1116 FDAFTTG
+1116 FDAFTAG
-1123 DWNNDNVAEGS
+1123 DLSNESNPADGE
-1134 SDIAEDLDD
+1134 DIASDLDI
-1143 YTLMPGWTGAKVYS
+1143 YTLMPGWTGSRVYQS
-1157 VAGTAKMGTSSA
+1157 VGTAKMGSSSA
-1169 LGYIALPALTLDQ
+1169 AGVLALPSLDLSGNNGA
-1182 DKEMFAVSFRAMAWN
+1182 FAISFRAKAWN
-1197 GDATTLRLVVN
+1197 NDTTALNLIVN
-1208 GDTILVEGLDNNGN
+1208 GDTITVSGLDNQGN
-1222 NPDNFKSYSFLF
+1222 SQANLRKYVFFF
-1234 ENDTEEADICFIGA
+1234 ENGTENTTISFNAIKA
-1248 KTSKGRFFL
+1248 NKARFFL
-1257 DDVRVCYMAAEPTLM
+1257 DDVRVYFAEAPACEAPSNLQVINPGCNPTVVVNWEGSAASFVVALM
-1272 VDETIEME
+1272 NAD
-1280 AIAGQSTSTTVNV
+1280 AS
-1293 RGLYLAEDVT
+1293 D
-1303 IICPQGHF
+1303 
-1311 SIDPTLLNA
+1311 TLLMDTVEEKTYEFVDITPNVEYGWA
-1320 DSVMRS
+1320 VASLCEDGSLLWTR
-1326 NGANFTVAY
+1326 GENFQV
-1335 DGTDIL
+1335 
-1341 DSVSLTLTS
+1341 TL
-1350 GELSQTVMVYAR
+1350 
-1362 AVEMTQVANLAG
+1362 
-1374 LYDYYENLDEE
+1374 
-1385 ETFRVT
+1385 
-1391 GEIVVTH
+1391 
-1398 TDAFNTRIWAQ
+1398 
-1409 DADMTDGASI
+1409 
-1419 LIFRAG
+1419 
-1425 DYGFADIETGDV
+1425 
-1437 IEGLTGTMS
+1437 
-1446 VYNNLLEFLPTEDL
+1446 
-1460 NVTESGHALHVDTLS
+1460 
-1475 FTEIKAN
+1475 
-1482 LLDYQ
+1482 
-1487 SALVCVENVSFT
+1487 
-1499 TPDSAFT
+1499 
-1506 TGTNYDLLQDQ
+1506 
-1517 DSLVFRTDFYNADYI
+1517 
-1532 GEDIPTGQL
+1532 
-1541 NITGILTQYYDDAQL
+1541 
-1556 TARNMDDIQII
+1556 
-1567 RVANE
+1567 ANE
-1572 AYANSM
+1572 ALDAINV
-1578 EARIYPN
+1578 RLYPN
-1585 PTSGMFY
+1585 PTSGLFY
-1592 IDIEGDAQ
+1592 LELNRDAHAD
-1600 VDIFAANG
+1600 VFSANG
-1608 TLVESLDLTAG
+1608 TLMESLDLKAG
-1619 LHEMNLAHKGIYF
+1619 LNEMNLTQKGVYF
-1632 VRISNGKALTVKRV
+1632 VRVSNGKASTVKRV
-1646 IVL
+1646 VVR

>member
-77 TSIATDADEDGLPH
+77 TTIATDADEDGLPH

-114 QSGTTINRG
+114 QSSTTINRG
-123 SETNWSISFEDN
+123 SATNWGISFEDN

-154 DFRAYTDLSQSGTN
+154 DFRAYTSLSQSGTN

-182 PTVSLQPSILDL
+182 PTVSLQPSSLGL

-207 VTGANLTQDVTV
+207 ITGANLTQDITV
-219 ALSGDNAAYFSADA
+219 ALSGDNAGYFSADA

-335 GSILLYQCGSVG
+335 GSMLLYQCGSVG

-428 NLSDG
+428 DLSDG

-470 VKITARSLT
+470 VKITARSLA

-522 IDEAEFEAYD
+522 IDEAGFEAYD

-589 PSSTRIESQL
+589 PSSARIESQL

-629 SLCTPALNL
+629 GLCTPALNL

-657 TNLYVIVNG
+657 TNLNVIVNG

-741 GQTTTQ
+741 GQTTSQ

-791 SYNGALSVDSVNL
+791 SYNGALSVDSVTL

-816 VYARAV
+816 VYARAIENTQV
-822 EMTEAANLAELYDH
+822 DNLAALYD
-836 YENLD
+836 YYDNID
-841 EEETF
+841 AEEVF
-846 RVTGDIVVTHT
+846 SLRGKVVVTHK
-857 DSYNTRIWAQDA
+857 DDYNSRVWLQDEN
-869 DMTDGASILI
+869 MENGASILT
-879 FRAGDYGFENIKVGD
+879 FRAENYGYADLEVGD
-894 VIENLTGTMS
+894 VIENLTGTLE

-909 LEFQPTEALSV
+909 LEFRPTRTMTASDSNHILFVDTVSV
-920 SESGHALHADTLTV
+920 E
-934 AEIEAD
+934 EINNNILE
-940 LLDYQSALVCIKG
+940 YQSALVCVKDVVFSTEETTFTG
-953 VEFLTDGTFATGTNY
+953 GGNYTLTQGESSLTFRA
-968 DLLQGQDTLVFRTD
+968 D
-982 YFGADYIGQNIP
+982 YHNADYIGQAIP
-994 SEELTIT
+994 DDTISII
-1001 GILTQFHDDAQITAR
+1001 GIVTQYNDDIQLSAR
-1016 SLADFA
+1016 SLADF
-1022 LPADYLAA
+1022 LFPASYIPA
-1030 PVFSPAAGTY
+1030 PTFSPDPSVPY
-1040 TDSMEVSI
+1040 TDSVEVSI
-1048 SCATEDAEIF
+1048 ACSRDDADIF
-1058 YAIDDAEFTAY
+1058 YAIDEAGFEPYTQ
-1069 ENAFWIKNS
+1069 AFILKAS
-1078 CNIHAFATLNGE
+1078 STIRAIAVAGEDSSAVASAT
-1090 NSDTTTVAYTIRDTW
+1090 YTIREAW
-1105 TPAGDTLLYEP
+1105 VPQGDTVLYEP
-1116 FDAFTTG
+1116 FDAFTAG
-1123 DWNNDNVAEGS
+1123 DLSNESNPADGEDIS
-1134 SDIAEDLDD
+1134 SELDI
-1143 YTLMPGWTGAKVYS
+1143 YTLMPGWTGSRVYQS
-1157 VAGTAKMGTSSA
+1157 VGTAKMGSSSA
-1169 LGYIALPALTLDQ
+1169 AGVLALPSLDLSGNNGA
-1182 DKEMFAVSFRAMAWN
+1182 FAISFRAKAWN
-1197 GDATTLRLVVN
+1197 NDTTAINLIVN
-1208 GDTILVEGLDNNGN
+1208 GDTTTVGGLDNQGN
-1222 NPDNFKSYSFLF
+1222 SQANLREYVFFF
-1234 ENDTEEADICFIGA
+1234 ENGTENTTISFNAA
-1248 KTSKGRFFL
+1248 KANRARFFL
-1257 DDVRVCYMAAEPTLM
+1257 DDVRVYFAEAPACEAPSNLQVINPGCNPTVVVNWEGSAASFVVALM
-1272 VDETIEME
+1272 NAD
-1280 AIAGQSTSTTVNV
+1280 AS
-1293 RGLYLAEDVT
+1293 D
-1303 IICPQGHF
+1303 
-1311 SIDPTLLNA
+1311 TLLMDTVEEKTYEFVDITPNVEYGWA
-1320 DSVMRS
+1320 VASLCEDGSLLWTR
-1326 NGANFTVAY
+1326 GENFQV
-1335 DGTDIL
+1335 
-1341 DSVSLTLTS
+1341 TL
-1350 GELSQTVMVYAR
+1350 
-1362 AVEMTQVANLAG
+1362 
-1374 LYDYYENLDEE
+1374 
-1385 ETFRVT
+1385 
-1391 GEIVVTH
+1391 
-1398 TDAFNTRIWAQ
+1398 
-1409 DADMTDGASI
+1409 
-1419 LIFRAG
+1419 
-1425 DYGFADIETGDV
+1425 
-1437 IEGLTGTMS
+1437 
-1446 VYNNLLEFLPTEDL
+1446 
-1460 NVTESGHALHVDTLS
+1460 
-1475 FTEIKAN
+1475 
-1482 LLDYQ
+1482 
-1487 SALVCVENVSFT
+1487 
-1499 TPDSAFT
+1499 
-1506 TGTNYDLLQDQ
+1506 
-1517 DSLVFRTDFYNADYI
+1517 
-1532 GEDIPTGQL
+1532 
-1541 NITGILTQYYDDAQL
+1541 
-1556 TARNMDDIQII
+1556 
-1567 RVANE
+1567 ANE
-1572 AYANSM
+1572 ALDAINV
-1578 EARIYPN
+1578 RLYPN
-1585 PTSGMFY
+1585 PTSGLFY
-1592 IDIEGDAQ
+1592 LELNRDAHAD
-1600 VDIFAANG
+1600 VFSANG
-1608 TLVESLDLTAG
+1608 TLMESLDLKAG
-1619 LHEMNLAHKGIYF
+1619 LNEMNLTQKGVYF
-1632 VRISNGKALTVKRV
+1632 VRVSNGKTSTVKRV
-1646 IVL
+1646 VVR

>member
-40 GELEIGQKY
+40 EELEIGQKY

-55 DGVAWSSDDL
+55 DSVAWSSADL
-65 GTAVSIS
+65 GTTVSIS

-77 TSIATDADEDGLPH
+77 TTIATNANEKSLPH

-103 FLDDFGNYIHY
+103 FLDDFGNYIHHEEK
-114 QSGTTINRG
+114 TTINRG
-123 SETNWSISFEDN
+123 SETNWAISFEGN

-168 PVQLYKKQ
+168 PIQLYKKQ

-335 GSILLYQCGSVG
+335 GSMLLYQCGSVG

-376 ENLNVIETGRALYAD
+376 ENLNVIETGHALYAD

-470 VKITARSLT
+470 VKITARSLA

-508 SIACSQSDAEIFYA
+508 SIACSQTDAEIFYA
-522 IDEAEFEAYD
+522 IDEAGFEAYN

-537 KSSCSIRAI
+537 KNSCIIRAI

-577 PFDGFTAGTLEN
+577 PFDGFTAGTLAN
-589 PSSTRIESQL
+589 PNSDKIESQL

-604 IPGWTGAVV
+604 IPGWTGANV
-613 YQAGGSAKLGS
+613 YQAGGNAKLGS

-657 TNLYVIVNG
+657 TNLNVIVNG

-779 SVMRVNGADFNI
+779 SVMRVNGSDFNI
-791 SYNGALSVDSVNL
+791 SYNGALSVDSVTL

-816 VYARAV
+816 VYARAIENTQV
-822 EMTEAANLAELYDH
+822 DNLAALYD
-836 YENLD
+836 YYGNID
-841 EEETF
+841 AEEIF
-846 RVTGDIVVTHT
+846 SLRGKVVVTHK
-857 DSYNTRIWAQDA
+857 DDYNSRVWLQDEN
-869 DMTDGASILI
+869 MENGASILA
-879 FRAGDYGFENIKVGD
+879 FRAENYGYADLEVGD
-894 VIENLTGTMS
+894 VIENLTGTLE

-909 LEFQPTEALSV
+909 LEFMPTRTMTASDSNHTLFVDTV
-920 SESGHALHADTLTV
+920 SEE
-934 AEIEAD
+934 EINNNILE
-940 LLDYQSALVCIKG
+940 YQSALVCVKDVVFSTEETTFTG
-953 VEFLTDGTFATGTNY
+953 GGNYTLTQGESSLTFRA
-968 DLLQGQDTLVFRTD
+968 D
-982 YFGADYIGQNIP
+982 YRNADYIGQAIP
-994 SEELTIT
+994 DDTISII
-1001 GILTQFHDDAQITAR
+1001 GIVTQYNDDIQLSAR
-1016 SLADFA
+1016 SLADF
-1022 LPADYLAA
+1022 LFPASYIPA
-1030 PVFSPAAGTY
+1030 PTFSPDPSVPY
-1040 TDSMEVSI
+1040 TDSVEVSI
-1048 SCATEDAEIF
+1048 ACSRDDADIF
-1058 YAIDDAEFTAY
+1058 YAIDEAGFEPYTQ
-1069 ENAFWIKNS
+1069 AFILKAS
-1078 CNIHAFATLNGE
+1078 STIRAIAVAGEDSSAVASAT
-1090 NSDTTTVAYTIRDTW
+1090 YTIREAW
-1105 TPAGDTLLYEP
+1105 VPQGDTVLYEP
-1116 FDAFTTG
+1116 FDAFTAG
-1123 DWNNDNVAEGS
+1123 DLSNESNPADGE
-1134 SDIAEDLDD
+1134 DIASDLDI
-1143 YTLMPGWTGAKVYS
+1143 YTLMPGWTGSRVYQS
-1157 VAGTAKMGTSSA
+1157 VGTAKMGSSSA
-1169 LGYIALPALTLDQ
+1169 AGVLALPSLDLSGNNGA
-1182 DKEMFAVSFRAMAWN
+1182 FAISFRAKAWN
-1197 GDATTLRLVVN
+1197 NDTTAINLIVN
-1208 GDTILVEGLDNNGN
+1208 GDTITVSGLDNQGN
-1222 NPDNFKSYSFLF
+1222 SQANLRKYVFFF
-1234 ENDTEEADICFIGA
+1234 ENGTENTTISFNAIKA
-1248 KTSKGRFFL
+1248 NKARFFL
-1257 DDVRVCYMAAEPTLM
+1257 DDVRVYFAEAPACEAPSNLQVINPGCNPTVVVNWEGSAASFVVALM
-1272 VDETIEME
+1272 
-1280 AIAGQSTSTTVNV
+1280 
-1293 RGLYLAEDVT
+1293 
-1303 IICPQGHF
+1303 
-1311 SIDPTLLNA
+1311 NA
-1320 DSVMRS
+1320 D
-1326 NGANFTVAY
+1326 
-1335 DGTDIL
+1335 
-1341 DSVSLTLTS
+1341 
-1350 GELSQTVMVYAR
+1350 
-1362 AVEMTQVANLAG
+1362 
-1374 LYDYYENLDEE
+1374 
-1385 ETFRVT
+1385 
-1391 GEIVVTH
+1391 
-1398 TDAFNTRIWAQ
+1398 
-1409 DADMTDGASI
+1409 AS
-1419 LIFRAG
+1419 
-1425 DYGFADIETGDV
+1425 
-1437 IEGLTGTMS
+1437 
-1446 VYNNLLEFLPTEDL
+1446 
-1460 NVTESGHALHVDTLS
+1460 DTLFMDTVEEKTYEFVDITPNVEYGWAVAS
-1475 FTEIKAN
+1475 LCEDGS
-1482 LLDYQ
+1482 LLWTRG
-1487 SALVCVENVSFT
+1487 ENFQVT
-1499 TPDSAFT
+1499 
-1506 TGTNYDLLQDQ
+1506 L
-1517 DSLVFRTDFYNADYI
+1517 
-1532 GEDIPTGQL
+1532 
-1541 NITGILTQYYDDAQL
+1541 
-1556 TARNMDDIQII
+1556 
-1567 RVANE
+1567 ANE
-1572 AYANSM
+1572 ALDAINV
-1578 EARIYPN
+1578 RLYPN
-1585 PTSGMFY
+1585 PTSGLFY
-1592 IDIEGDAQ
+1592 LELNRDAHAD
-1600 VDIFAANG
+1600 VFSANG
-1608 TLVESLDLTAG
+1608 TLMESLDLKAG
-1619 LHEMNLAHKGIYF
+1619 LNEMNLTQKGVYF
-1632 VRISNGKALTVKRV
+1632 VRVSNGKASTVKRV
-1646 IVL
+1646 VVR